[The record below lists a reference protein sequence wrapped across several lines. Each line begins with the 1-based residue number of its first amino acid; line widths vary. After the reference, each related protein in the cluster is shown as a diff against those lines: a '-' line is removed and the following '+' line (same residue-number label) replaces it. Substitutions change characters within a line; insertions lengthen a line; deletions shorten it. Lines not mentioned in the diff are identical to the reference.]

1 MKKMKK
7 SKSLFAAILA
17 VLSIGLVSC
26 GNENNPSQPS
36 NNPTTPSNNSQTP
49 SVKNS
54 YTFDVN
60 GELKEGMTVTL
71 IFKNNGS
78 AIVEQASVVYSVDDA
93 SKATVSGNKITF
105 TGNGTVKITA
115 TYKGETIEK
124 TVEVAEGEH
133 IYTIAEAKAASS
145 DLNNLIK
152 MRGKVTASLGKSAY
166 ISDTT
171 GGAYIYNWSF
181 NSADTAITNKS
192 FTVGQT
198 VDITA
203 FIVHSNS
210 KDKNGNQN
218 ERGLQISNWNSEKR
232 ERVSGTSAIVS
243 TTEVEA
249 MKPIELDEA
258 GYKALTYDKVGNLYT
273 FEAEYVS
280 GNPKEKGVNVKFK
293 LGNTD
298 IVLRTDKY
306 DPASPSDTL
315 VTGKK
320 YKITAPL
327 SWFNGAQFAYASSGV
342 SIVEADAKPLEVSY
356 TGNAYVGQK
365 VTLETTAS
373 GVKVTEG
380 VTYTIEEGIDLASL
394 ENGVLTITGEGT
406 IKVKATYVKDGKT
419 LTAEVTINAT
429 ALALSKLSELKSM
442 TSGKVKSRG
451 YVMGYTGTPRI
462 DYGLYDKVFIAD
474 GEDYFILY
482 KVKPEQLTGINVGDL
497 IEFTGDI
504 SHFPNG
510 SVTTYETRNNVIT
523 KLTEADP
530 SIVKPTA
537 TELTSSSATFTFGQD
552 NISKAYKINQGVV
565 ISNTEDSS
573 GNMTVK
579 FTLGSNEYDLFMD
592 SRDYEITKDPFTKLT
607 VGTVF
612 NANVFAAASNFFC
625 PSNIEIISQQE
636 VLTMDK
642 EKAEINI
649 HGNDKTLQ
657 LNATYTGGSN
667 TDPIVWSSSAESVA
681 TVDQNGLVTGVA
693 VGETIITA
701 KKSETLSV
709 QAKITVVDENITKVK
724 VSFNS
729 DIADLL
735 TIDDSA
741 KTATLT
747 TQGITFLIKQ
757 EGSPTPL
764 SQMKDYLSSSNSL
777 RFYQGYSMEI
787 SVASGTIKA
796 IKPDS
801 YAKKAF
807 TAKNI
812 SSTDFTV
819 TDIDTVSMKNTT
831 SSKISMKA
839 VKQVQIFSLE
849 FTLGE

>member
-133 IYTIAEAKAASS
+133 IYTIAEAKAATS
-145 DLNNLIK
+145 DMNNLIK

-166 ISDTT
+166 ISDST

-181 NSADTAITNKS
+181 NNADTAITNKS

-203 FIVHSNS
+203 FIVHST
-210 KDKNGNQN
+210 NGG
-218 ERGLQISNWNSEKR
+218 ERGLQISNWNSEKK

-258 GYKALTYDKVGNLYT
+258 GFKALTSDKVGNLYT

-280 GNPKEKGVNVKFK
+280 GKPSKGTGVNVKFK

-298 IVLRTDKY
+298 IVLRTDSY
-306 DPASPSDTL
+306 DPAVPSDTL

-342 SIVEADAKPLEVSY
+342 SIVEADSKPLEVSY

-380 VTYTIEEGIDLASL
+380 VTYTIEEGSNLASL
-394 ENGVLTITGEGT
+394 ENSVLTITGEGT

-419 LTAEVTINAT
+419 LTAEITINAT

-451 YVMGYTGTPRI
+451 YVMGYTGTPRS
-462 DYGLYDKVFIAD
+462 DTELYDKVFIAD

-504 SHFPNG
+504 QHYKQG
-510 SVTTYETRNNVIT
+510 DVTTYETKNNVIT
-523 KLTEADP
+523 KLTEADS

-537 TELTSSSATFTFGQD
+537 TELTSSSAAFAFGQA

-565 ISNTEDSS
+565 VSNTEDSS

-579 FTLGSNEYDLFMD
+579 FTLGSNEYKLFMD
-592 SRDYEITKDPFTKLT
+592 SRDYDITKDPFTKLT
-607 VGTVF
+607 VGAVF
-612 NANVFAAASNFFC
+612 NANVFAAATNFFC
-625 PSNIEIISQQE
+625 PSNIEITSQQE
-636 VLTMDK
+636 VFTMDK

-657 LNATYTGGSN
+657 LNATYHGSN

-701 KKSETLSV
+701 KKSETLKA
-709 QAKITVVDENITKVK
+709 QAKITVVDENITTVT

-729 DIADLL
+729 DIDNLFIA
-735 TIDDSA
+735 DDSA

-747 TQGITFLIKQ
+747 TQGITFLFKQ
-757 EGSPTPL
+757 GSSNIAP
-764 SQMKDYLSSSNSL
+764 SQMKRYLSSNSL

-796 IKPDS
+796 ISPDS
-801 YAKKAF
+801 NPSKPF
-807 TAKNI
+807 TKGSI
-812 SSTDFTV
+812 SSDDFTV
-819 TDIDTVSMKNTT
+819 TDIDTVSMINTT

-839 VKQVQIFSLE
+839 EKQVKINSLE
-849 FTLGE
+849 FTLGN

>member
-1 MKKMKK
+1 MKK

-26 GNENNPSQPS
+26 GNESSQPS

-78 AIVEQASVVYSVDDA
+78 AITDQKGVVYSVDDA

-105 TGNGTVKITA
+105 TGNGSIKITA

-145 DLNNLIK
+145 DANHLIK

-166 ISDTT
+166 ISDST

-181 NSADTAITNKS
+181 NNADTAITNKS

-203 FIVHSNS
+203 FIVHST
-210 KDKNGNQN
+210 NGG
-218 ERGLQISNWNSEKR
+218 ERGLQISNWNSEKK
-232 ERVSGTSAIVS
+232 ERVNGTSAIVS

-280 GNPKEKGVNVKFK
+280 GNPKVKGENVKFK
-293 LGNTD
+293 LGNTE

-315 VTGKK
+315 VAGKK

-342 SIVEADAKPLEVSY
+342 SIVEADSKPLEVSY
-356 TGNAYVGQK
+356 TGNAYIGEK
-365 VTLETTAS
+365 VTLVTTAS

-380 VTYTIEEGIDLASL
+380 VTYTIEEGSNLASL
-394 ENGVLTITGEGT
+394 ENGVLTITGEGA

-429 ALALSKLSELKSM
+429 ALTLSKLSELKSM
-442 TSGKVKSRG
+442 TTGKVKSRG
-451 YVMGYTGTPRI
+451 YVMGYTGTPRS
-462 DYGLYDKVFIAD
+462 DSGLYDKVFIAD

-482 KVKPEQLTGINVGDL
+482 KVQPEQLTGINVGDL

-504 SHFPNG
+504 QHYKQAD
-510 SVTTYETRNNVIT
+510 VTTYETKNNVIT
-523 KLTEADP
+523 KLTEADS

-537 TELTSSSATFTFGQD
+537 TELTSSSAAFAFGQA

-565 ISNTEDSS
+565 TSNTKDSS

-579 FTLGSNEYDLFMD
+579 FTLGSNEYELFMD
-592 SRDYEITKDPFTKLT
+592 SRDYDITKDPFTELT
-607 VGTVF
+607 AGAVF
-612 NANVFAAASNFFC
+612 NADVFAAATNFFC
-625 PSNIEIISQQE
+625 PSNIEITGEQE
-636 VLTMDK
+636 VLTLDK
-642 EKAEINI
+642 KEGEINI

-657 LNATYTGGSN
+657 LNATYTGTN
-667 TDPIVWSSSAESVA
+667 ADPIVWSSSAESVA

-693 VGETIITA
+693 VGETTITA

-729 DIADLL
+729 GIADLL
-735 TIDDSA
+735 TIDDST
-741 KTATLT
+741 KTATFT

-757 EGSPTPL
+757 EGSNTPL
-764 SQMKDYLSSSNSL
+764 SQMKNYLSRNSL
-777 RFYQGYSMEI
+777 HFYKDYSMEI

-796 IKPDS
+796 IRPDS

-807 TAKNI
+807 TAENI
-812 SSTDFTV
+812 SSKDFTV
-819 TDIDTVSMKNTT
+819 TDTDTVSMKNTT
-831 SSKISMKA
+831 SSKISMTA
-839 VKQVQIFSLE
+839 VNQVQIYSLE
-849 FTLGE
+849 FTLGD

>member
-105 TGNGTVKITA
+105 TGNGSIKITA

-133 IYTIAEAKAASS
+133 IYTIAEAKAATSNA
-145 DLNNLIK
+145 NNLIK
-152 MRGKVTASLGKSAY
+152 MRGKVTASLGTSAY
-166 ISDTT
+166 ISDST

-181 NSADTAITNKS
+181 NNADTAITNKS

-203 FIVHSNS
+203 FIVHSNK
-210 KDKNGNQN
+210 KDKNGNQI
-218 ERGLQISNWNSEKR
+218 ERGLQISNYNSGS
-232 ERVSGTSAIVS
+232 RVSGTSAIVS

-280 GNPKEKGVNVKFK
+280 GKPSKGTGVDVKFK
-293 LGNTD
+293 LGNSD
-298 IVLRTDKY
+298 IVLRTDKF
-306 DPASPSDTL
+306 DPAAPSDTL

-380 VTYTIEEGIDLASL
+380 VTYTIEEGSDLASL

-462 DYGLYDKVFIAD
+462 DSGLYDKVFIAD

-482 KVKPEQLTGINVGDL
+482 KVQPEQLTGINVGDL

-504 SHFPNG
+504 QHYKQAD
-510 SVTTYETRNNVIT
+510 VTTYETAHNVIT
-523 KLTEADP
+523 KLTEADS

-537 TELTSSSATFTFGQD
+537 TELTSSSAAFTFGQA
-552 NISKAYKINQGVV
+552 NISKAFKINQGVV
-565 ISNTEDSS
+565 VSNTEDSS

-592 SRDYEITKDPFTKLT
+592 SRDYDITKDPFTNLK
-607 VGTVF
+607 VGAVF
-612 NANVFAAASNFFC
+612 NADVFAAATNFFC
-625 PSNIEIISQQE
+625 PSNIEITSQQE
-636 VLTMDK
+636 VLTLDK
-642 EKAEINI
+642 KEGTINI
-649 HGNDKTLQ
+649 HGNNKTLQ
-657 LNATYTGGSN
+657 LNATYGGTN
-667 TDPIVWSSSAESVA
+667 TAPIVWSSSVESVA
-681 TVDQNGLVTGVA
+681 TVNQNGLVTGVA

-701 KKSETLSV
+701 KKSETLYA
-709 QAKITVVDENITKVK
+709 QAKITVVDKNVTTVTIKPTDFGLTDVQKTSVDKTIKGLNFKISGSNTSGICTFKADCFGIYKGNKIEISSTLGLINKVIFTCKANGTAKYGPGNFTGANYTAGTENTGIWELAAGASSLSLTASKAQVRIT
-724 VSFNS
+724 
-729 DIADLL
+729 
-735 TIDDSA
+735 
-741 KTATLT
+741 
-747 TQGITFLIKQ
+747 Q
-757 EGSPTPL
+757 
-764 SQMKDYLSSSNSL
+764 
-777 RFYQGYSMEI
+777 MEI
-787 SVASGTIKA
+787 SYIS
-796 IKPDS
+796 
-801 YAKKAF
+801 
-807 TAKNI
+807 TA
-812 SSTDFTV
+812 
-819 TDIDTVSMKNTT
+819 
-831 SSKISMKA
+831 
-839 VKQVQIFSLE
+839 E
-849 FTLGE
+849 

>member
-105 TGNGTVKITA
+105 TGNGSVKITA

-133 IYTIAEAKAASS
+133 IYTIAEAKAATSNA
-145 DLNNLIK
+145 NNLIK
-152 MRGKVTASLGKSAY
+152 MRGKVTASLGTSAY
-166 ISDTT
+166 ISDST

-181 NSADTAITNKS
+181 NNADTAITNKS

-203 FIVHSNS
+203 FIVHSTN
-210 KDKNGNQN
+210 KG
-218 ERGLQISNWNSEKR
+218 ERGLQISNFNSGS
-232 ERVSGTSAIVS
+232 RVSGTSAIVS

-315 VTGKK
+315 VAGKK

-356 TGNAYVGQK
+356 TGNAYVGK
-365 VTLETTAS
+365 EVTLVTTAN

-380 VTYTIEEGIDLASL
+380 VTYTIEEGSNLASL
-394 ENGVLTITGEGT
+394 ANDVLTITGEGT

-451 YVMGYTGTPRI
+451 YVMGHTGTPRS
-462 DYGLYDKVFIAD
+462 DYGLYDKVFVAD

-482 KVKPEQLTGINVGDL
+482 KVQPEQLTGIKVGDL

-504 SHFPNG
+504 SHYANG
-510 SVTTYETRNNVIT
+510 SVTTYETKNNVIT
-523 KLTEADP
+523 KLTEADS

-537 TELTSSSATFTFGQD
+537 TELTSTSAAFAFGRTT
-552 NISKAYKINQGVV
+552 ISKAYKINQGVV
-565 ISNTEDSS
+565 VSNTEDSS

-592 SRDYEITKDPFTKLT
+592 SRDYDITKDPFTKLT
-607 VGTVF
+607 AGAVF
-612 NANVFAAASNFFC
+612 NANVFAAATNFFC
-625 PSNIEIISQQE
+625 PSNIEITSQQE
-636 VLTMDK
+636 VFTMDK

-657 LNATYTGGSN
+657 LNATYAGGSN

-693 VGETIITA
+693 VGEAIITA
-701 KKSETLSV
+701 KKSETLKV
-709 QAKITVVDENITKVK
+709 QAKITVVDVNITKVT
-724 VSFNS
+724 VAFNS
-729 DIADLL
+729 EIADLL

-757 EGSPTPL
+757 EGSNTPL
-764 SQMKDYLSSSNSL
+764 SQMKDYLSRNSL
-777 RFYQGYSMEI
+777 RFYKGYSMEI

-807 TAKNI
+807 TADNI
-812 SSTDFTV
+812 SSDDFTV

-839 VKQVQIFSLE
+839 KNQVQIFSLE

>member
-26 GNENNPSQPS
+26 GNESSQPS
-36 NNPTTPSNNSQTP
+36 SNPTTPSNNSQTP

-105 TGNGTVKITA
+105 TGNGSIKITA

-124 TVEVAEGEH
+124 TVEIAEGEH

-145 DLNNLIK
+145 DASHLIK
-152 MRGKVTASLGKSAY
+152 MRGKVTASLGTSAY

-171 GGAYIYNWSF
+171 GGAYIYNWSY
-181 NSADTAITNKS
+181 NNADTAITNKA
-192 FTVGQT
+192 FTLGQT

-203 FIVHSNS
+203 FIVHSNK
-210 KDKNGNQN
+210 KDKNGNQI
-218 ERGLQISNWNSEKR
+218 ERGLQISNYNSGS
-232 ERVSGTSAIVS
+232 RVSGTSAIVS

-280 GNPKEKGVNVKFK
+280 GKPSKGTGVDVKFK
-293 LGNTD
+293 LGKTD
-298 IVLRTDKY
+298 IVLRTDKF
-306 DPASPSDTL
+306 DPAAPSDTL
-315 VTGKK
+315 VAGKK

-356 TGNAYVGQK
+356 TGNAYVGK
-365 VTLETTAS
+365 EVTLVTTAS

-380 VTYTIEEGIDLASL
+380 VTYTIEEGSNLASL

-442 TSGKVKSRG
+442 TTGKVKSRG

-462 DYGLYDKVFIAD
+462 DSGLYDKVFVAD

-504 SHFPNG
+504 QHYKQG
-510 SVTTYETRNNVIT
+510 DVTTYETKNNVIT
-523 KLTEADP
+523 KLTEADS

-537 TELTSSSATFTFGQD
+537 TELTSSSAAFTFGQA

-565 ISNTEDSS
+565 VSNTEDTS

-579 FTLGSNEYDLFMD
+579 FTLGSNEYELFMD
-592 SRDYEITKDPFTKLT
+592 SRDYDITKDPFTKLT
-607 VGTVF
+607 VGAVF
-612 NANVFAAASNFFC
+612 NADVFAAASNFFC
-625 PSNIEIISQQE
+625 PSNIEITSQQE
-636 VLTMDK
+636 VLTLDK
-642 EKAEINI
+642 EEGTINI

-657 LNATYTGGSN
+657 LNATYGGTN
-667 TDPIVWSSSAESVA
+667 TAPIVWSSSAESVA
-681 TVDQNGLVTGVA
+681 TVNQNGLVTGVA

-701 KKSETLSV
+701 KKSETLYV
-709 QAKITVVDENITKVK
+709 QAKITVVDENITKVTISASDLTETVAGAVNQEVKGIKFEISNGNVNVANIRVYQGQTLKLTSNIGLMTK
-724 VSFNS
+724 VVFTCTASG
-729 DIADLL
+729 D
-735 TIDDSA
+735 A
-741 KTATLT
+741 KYGPGCFTGTNYTAGEGETGTWELAAGASSLTLT
-747 TQGITFLIKQ
+747 ASKKQVRITQ
-757 EGSPTPL
+757 
-764 SQMKDYLSSSNSL
+764 
-777 RFYQGYSMEI
+777 MEI
-787 SVASGTIKA
+787 SYIPSA
-796 IKPDS
+796 
-801 YAKKAF
+801 
-807 TAKNI
+807 
-812 SSTDFTV
+812 
-819 TDIDTVSMKNTT
+819 
-831 SSKISMKA
+831 
-839 VKQVQIFSLE
+839 E
-849 FTLGE
+849 

>member
-49 SVKNS
+49 YVKNS

-133 IYTIAEAKAASS
+133 IYTIAEAKAAKS
-145 DLNNLIK
+145 DANNLIK
-152 MRGKVTASLGKSAY
+152 MRGKVTASLGTSAY
-166 ISDTT
+166 ISDST

-181 NSADTAITNKS
+181 NNADTAITNKS

-218 ERGLQISNWNSEKR
+218 ERGLQISNYNSGS
-232 ERVSGTSAIVS
+232 RVSGTSAIVS

-280 GNPKEKGVNVKFK
+280 GKPSKGTGVNVKFK

-298 IVLRTDKY
+298 IVLRTDKF
-306 DPASPSDTL
+306 DPAAPSDTL
-315 VTGKK
+315 VAGKK

-342 SIVEADAKPLEVSY
+342 SIVDADAKPLEVSY
-356 TGNAYVGQK
+356 TGDAYVGK
-365 VTLETTAS
+365 EVTLVTTAN

-380 VTYTIEEGIDLASL
+380 VTYTIEEGSDLASL
-394 ENGVLTITGEGT
+394 ENDVLTITGEGT

-451 YVMGYTGTPRI
+451 YVMGHTGTPRS
-462 DYGLYDKVFIAD
+462 DYGLYDKVFVAD

-482 KVKPEQLTGINVGDL
+482 KVQPEQLTGIKVGDL

-504 SHFPNG
+504 SHYANG
-510 SVTTYETRNNVIT
+510 SVTTYETKNNVIT
-523 KLTEADP
+523 KLTEADS

-537 TELTSSSATFTFGQD
+537 TELTSTSAAFAFGQA
-552 NISKAYKINQGVV
+552 NISKAFKINQGVV
-565 ISNTEDSS
+565 VSNTEDSS

-579 FTLGSNEYDLFMD
+579 FTLGSNEYELFMD
-592 SRDYEITKDPFTKLT
+592 SRDYDITKDPFTKLT
-607 VGTVF
+607 AGAVF
-612 NANVFAAASNFFC
+612 NADVFAAASNFFC
-625 PSNIEIISQQE
+625 PSNIEITSQQE
-636 VLTMDK
+636 VLTLDK
-642 EKAEINI
+642 EEGTINI

-657 LNATYTGGSN
+657 LNATYGGSN
-667 TDPIVWSSSAESVA
+667 TAAIVWSSSVESVA

-709 QAKITVVDENITKVK
+709 QAKITVVDENITTVTISASDLTEMEKAGAVNQEVKGIKFEISNGIVNVANIRVYQGQTLKLTSNIGLMTKV
-724 VSFNS
+724 VFTCTASG
-729 DIADLL
+729 D
-735 TIDDSA
+735 A
-741 KTATLT
+741 KYGPGCFTGTNYTAGEGETGTWELAAGASSLTLT
-747 TQGITFLIKQ
+747 ASKKQVRITQ
-757 EGSPTPL
+757 
-764 SQMKDYLSSSNSL
+764 
-777 RFYQGYSMEI
+777 MEI
-787 SVASGTIKA
+787 SYIPSA
-796 IKPDS
+796 
-801 YAKKAF
+801 
-807 TAKNI
+807 
-812 SSTDFTV
+812 
-819 TDIDTVSMKNTT
+819 
-831 SSKISMKA
+831 
-839 VKQVQIFSLE
+839 E
-849 FTLGE
+849 

>member
-26 GNENNPSQPS
+26 GNESSQPS
-36 NNPTTPSNNSQTP
+36 SNPTTPSNNSQTP

-105 TGNGTVKITA
+105 TGNGSIKITA

-133 IYTIAEAKAASS
+133 IYTIAEAKAATS
-145 DLNNLIK
+145 DANNLIK
-152 MRGKVTASLGKSAY
+152 MRGKVTASLGTSAY
-166 ISDTT
+166 ISDST
-171 GGAYIYNWSF
+171 GGAYIYNWSY
-181 NSADTAITNKS
+181 NNADTAITNKA

-203 FIVHSNS
+203 FIVHST
-210 KDKNGNQN
+210 NGG
-218 ERGLQISNWNSEKR
+218 ERGLQISNYNSGS
-232 ERVSGTSAIVS
+232 RVSGTSAIVS

-315 VTGKK
+315 VAGKK

-342 SIVEADAKPLEVSY
+342 SIVEADSEPLEVSY
-356 TGNAYVGQK
+356 TGNAYVGDK
-365 VTLETTAS
+365 VTLVTTAS

-380 VTYTIEEGIDLASL
+380 VTYTIEEGSNLASL

-429 ALALSKLSELKSM
+429 ALTLSKLSELKSM
-442 TSGKVKSRG
+442 TTGKVKSRG
-451 YVMGYTGTPRI
+451 YVMGYTGTPRS
-462 DYGLYDKVFIAD
+462 DSGLYDKVFIAD

-482 KVKPEQLTGINVGDL
+482 KVQPEQLTGINVGDL

-504 SHFPNG
+504 SHYLNE
-510 SVTTYETRNNVIT
+510 SVTTYETKNNVIT
-523 KLTEADP
+523 KLTEADS

-537 TELTSSSATFTFGQD
+537 TELTSSSAAFAFGQA
-552 NISKAYKINQGVV
+552 NISKAYKINKGVV
-565 ISNTEDSS
+565 VSNTEDSK

-592 SRDYEITKDPFTKLT
+592 SRDYDITKDPFTKLKA
-607 VGTVF
+607 GAVF
-612 NANVFAAASNFFC
+612 NADVFAAASNFFC
-625 PSNIEIISQQE
+625 PSNIQITGEQE
-636 VLTMDK
+636 VLTLDK
-642 EKAEINI
+642 KEGTINI
-649 HGNDKTLQ
+649 HDNNKTLQ
-657 LNATYTGGSN
+657 LNATYTGTNASA
-667 TDPIVWSSSAESVA
+667 IVWSSSVESVA

-729 DIADLL
+729 GIANLL
-735 TIDDSA
+735 TIDDST
-741 KTATLT
+741 KTATFT

-757 EGSPTPL
+757 GGSNTPL
-764 SQMKDYLSSSNSL
+764 SQMKNYLSKNSL
-777 RFYQGYSMEI
+777 RFYKDYSMEI

-796 IKPDS
+796 IRPDS

-807 TAKNI
+807 TAENI
-812 SSTDFTV
+812 SSKDFTV
-819 TDIDTVSMKNTT
+819 TDTDTVSMKNTT
-831 SSKISMKA
+831 SSKISMTA
-839 VKQVQIFSLE
+839 VNQVQIYSLE
-849 FTLGE
+849 FTLGD

>member
-26 GNENNPSQPS
+26 GNENNPSQQPS

-105 TGNGTVKITA
+105 TGNGSVKITA

-145 DLNNLIK
+145 DMNNLIK

-166 ISDTT
+166 ISDST

-181 NSADTAITNKS
+181 NNADTAITNKS

-203 FIVHSNS
+203 FIVHST
-210 KDKNGNQN
+210 NGG
-218 ERGLQISNWNSEKR
+218 ERGLQISNWNSEKK

-280 GNPKEKGVNVKFK
+280 GNPKDKGVNVKFK

-298 IVLRTDKY
+298 IVLRTDKF
-306 DPASPSDTL
+306 DPTSPSDTL
-315 VTGKK
+315 VAGKK

-356 TGNAYVGQK
+356 TGNAYVGKK

-380 VTYTIEEGIDLASL
+380 VTYTIEEGSDLASL
-394 ENGVLTITGEGT
+394 ENDVLTITGEGT
-406 IKVKATYVKDGKT
+406 IKVKATYVKNGKT

-451 YVMGYTGTPRI
+451 YVMGHTGTPRS
-462 DYGLYDKVFIAD
+462 DYGLYDKVFVAD

-482 KVKPEQLTGINVGDL
+482 KVQPEQLTGIKVGDL

-504 SHFPNG
+504 SHYANG
-510 SVTTYETRNNVIT
+510 SVTTYETKNNVIT
-523 KLTEADP
+523 KLTEADS

-537 TELTSSSATFTFGQD
+537 TELTSSSAAFTFGQA

-565 ISNTEDSS
+565 VSNTEDSS

-579 FTLGSNEYDLFMD
+579 FALGSNEYELFMD
-592 SRDYEITKDPFTKLT
+592 SRDYDITKDPFTKLT
-607 VGTVF
+607 AGAVF

-625 PSNIEIISQQE
+625 PSNIEITSQQE
-636 VLTMDK
+636 VLTLDK
-642 EKAEINI
+642 KEGEINI

-657 LNATYTGGSN
+657 LNATYTGSN

-693 VGETIITA
+693 VGETTITA
-701 KKSETLSV
+701 KKSETLKV
-709 QAKITVVDENITKVK
+709 QAKITVVDENITKVT
-724 VSFNS
+724 VSFSS

-757 EGSPTPL
+757 EGSNIPL
-764 SQMKDYLSSSNSL
+764 SQMKDYLSRNSL
-777 RFYQGYSMEI
+777 RFYKGYSMEI

-807 TAKNI
+807 TADNI
-812 SSTDFTV
+812 SSNDFTV

-831 SSKISMKA
+831 SSKISMTA
-839 VKQVQIFSLE
+839 VNQVQIYSLE
-849 FTLGE
+849 FTLGN

>member
-26 GNENNPSQPS
+26 GNESSQPS
-36 NNPTTPSNNSQTP
+36 SNPTTPSNNSQTP

-105 TGNGTVKITA
+105 TGNGSIKITA

-145 DLNNLIK
+145 DASHLIK
-152 MRGKVTASLGKSAY
+152 MRGKVTASLGTSAY

-171 GGAYIYNWSF
+171 GGAYIYNWSY
-181 NSADTAITNKS
+181 NNADTAITNKA

-203 FIVHSNS
+203 FIVHST
-210 KDKNGNQN
+210 NGG
-218 ERGLQISNWNSEKR
+218 ERGLQISNYNSGS
-232 ERVSGTSAIVS
+232 RVSGTSAIVS

-315 VTGKK
+315 VAGKK

-342 SIVEADAKPLEVSY
+342 SIVEADSEPLEVSY
-356 TGNAYVGQK
+356 TGNAYVGDK
-365 VTLETTAS
+365 VTLVTTAS

-380 VTYTIEEGIDLASL
+380 VTYTIEEGSNLASL
-394 ENGVLTITGEGT
+394 ENGVLTITGEGA

-429 ALALSKLSELKSM
+429 ALTLSKLSELKSM
-442 TSGKVKSRG
+442 TTGKVKSRG
-451 YVMGYTGTPRI
+451 YVMGYTGTPRS
-462 DYGLYDKVFIAD
+462 DSGLYDKVFIAD

-482 KVKPEQLTGINVGDL
+482 KVQPEQLTGINVGDL

-504 SHFPNG
+504 QHYKQAD
-510 SVTTYETRNNVIT
+510 VTTYETKNNVIT
-523 KLTEADP
+523 KLTEADS

-537 TELTSSSATFTFGQD
+537 TELTSSSAAFAFGQA

-565 ISNTEDSS
+565 TSNTKDSK

-579 FTLGSNEYDLFMD
+579 FTLGSNEYELFMD
-592 SRDYEITKDPFTKLT
+592 SRDYDITKDPFTKLT
-607 VGTVF
+607 VGAVF
-612 NANVFAAASNFFC
+612 NADVFAAASNFFC
-625 PSNIEIISQQE
+625 PSNIEITGEQE
-636 VLTMDK
+636 VLTLDK
-642 EKAEINI
+642 KEGEINI

-657 LNATYTGGSN
+657 LNATYTGTN
-667 TDPIVWSSSAESVA
+667 ADPIVWSSSAESVA

-693 VGETIITA
+693 VGETTITA

-729 DIADLL
+729 GIANLL
-735 TIDDSA
+735 TIDDST
-741 KTATLT
+741 KTATFT

-757 EGSPTPL
+757 GGSNTPL
-764 SQMKDYLSSSNSL
+764 SQMKNYLSRNSL
-777 RFYQGYSMEI
+777 RFYKDYSMEI

-807 TAKNI
+807 TAENI
-812 SSTDFTV
+812 SSKDFTV
-819 TDIDTVSMKNTT
+819 TDTDTVSMKNTT
-831 SSKISMKA
+831 SSKISMTA
-839 VKQVQIFSLE
+839 VNQVQIYSLE
-849 FTLGE
+849 FTLGD

>member
-26 GNENNPSQPS
+26 GNESSQPS
-36 NNPTTPSNNSQTP
+36 SNPTTPSNNSQTP

-105 TGNGTVKITA
+105 TGNGSIKITA

-145 DLNNLIK
+145 DASHLIK
-152 MRGKVTASLGKSAY
+152 MRGKVTASLGTSAY

-171 GGAYIYNWSF
+171 GGAYIYNWSY
-181 NSADTAITNKS
+181 NNADTAITNKA

-203 FIVHSNS
+203 FIVHST
-210 KDKNGNQN
+210 NGG
-218 ERGLQISNWNSEKR
+218 ERGLQISNYNSGS
-232 ERVSGTSAIVS
+232 RVSGTSAIVS

-315 VTGKK
+315 VAGKK

-342 SIVEADAKPLEVSY
+342 SIVEADSEPLEVSY
-356 TGNAYVGQK
+356 TGNAYVGDK
-365 VTLETTAS
+365 VTLVTTAS

-380 VTYTIEEGIDLASL
+380 VTYTIEEGSNLASL
-394 ENGVLTITGEGT
+394 ENGVLTITGEGA

-429 ALALSKLSELKSM
+429 ALTLSKLSELKSM
-442 TSGKVKSRG
+442 TTGKVKSRG
-451 YVMGYTGTPRI
+451 YVMGYTGTPRS
-462 DYGLYDKVFIAD
+462 DSGLYDKVFIAD

-482 KVKPEQLTGINVGDL
+482 KVQPEQLTGINVGDL

-504 SHFPNG
+504 QHYKQAD
-510 SVTTYETRNNVIT
+510 VTTYETKNNVIT
-523 KLTEADP
+523 KLTEADS
-530 SIVKPTA
+530 SIAKPTA
-537 TELTSSSATFTFGQD
+537 TELTSSSAAFAFGQA

-565 ISNTEDSS
+565 TSNTKDSK

-579 FTLGSNEYDLFMD
+579 FTLGSNEYELFMD
-592 SRDYEITKDPFTKLT
+592 SRDYDITKDPFTKLT
-607 VGTVF
+607 VGAVF
-612 NANVFAAASNFFC
+612 NADVFAAASNFFC
-625 PSNIEIISQQE
+625 PSNIEITGEQE
-636 VLTMDK
+636 VLTLDK
-642 EKAEINI
+642 KEGEINI

-657 LNATYTGGSN
+657 LNATYTGTNAGAI
-667 TDPIVWSSSAESVA
+667 TWSSSVESVA

-701 KKSETLSV
+701 KKSETLYA

-729 DIADLL
+729 GIANLL
-735 TIDDSA
+735 TIDDST
-741 KTATLT
+741 KTATFT

-757 EGSPTPL
+757 GGSNTPL
-764 SQMKDYLSSSNSL
+764 SQMKNYLSRNSL
-777 RFYQGYSMEI
+777 RFYKDYSMEI

-807 TAKNI
+807 TAENI
-812 SSTDFTV
+812 SSKDFTV
-819 TDIDTVSMKNTT
+819 TDTDTVSMKNTT
-831 SSKISMKA
+831 SSKISMTA
-839 VKQVQIFSLE
+839 VNQVQIYSLE

>member
-105 TGNGTVKITA
+105 TGNGSIKITA

-133 IYTIAEAKAASS
+133 IYTIAEAKAATSNA
-145 DLNNLIK
+145 NNLIK
-152 MRGKVTASLGKSAY
+152 MRGKVTASLGTSAY
-166 ISDTT
+166 ISDST

-181 NSADTAITNKS
+181 NNADTAITNKS

-203 FIVHSNS
+203 FIVHSNK
-210 KDKNGNQN
+210 KDKNGNQI
-218 ERGLQISNWNSEKR
+218 ERGLQISNYNSGS
-232 ERVSGTSAIVS
+232 RVNGTSAIVS

-249 MKPIELDEA
+249 MEPIELDEA
-258 GYKALTYDKVGNLYT
+258 GFKALTYDKVGNLYT

-280 GNPKEKGVNVKFK
+280 GKPSKGTGVDVKFK

-298 IVLRTDKY
+298 ITLRTDKF
-306 DPASPSDTL
+306 DPAAPSDTL

-380 VTYTIEEGIDLASL
+380 VTYTIEEGSDLASL

-462 DYGLYDKVFIAD
+462 DSGLYDKVFIAD

-504 SHFPNG
+504 QHDKQG
-510 SVTTYETRNNVIT
+510 DVTTYETRNNVIT

-530 SIVKPTA
+530 SIIKPTA
-537 TELTSSSATFTFGQD
+537 TELTSSSATFTFGQA

-565 ISNTEDSS
+565 VSNTEDSS

-579 FTLGSNEYDLFMD
+579 FTLGSNEYELFMD
-592 SRDYEITKDPFTKLT
+592 SRDYDITKDPFTKLT
-607 VGTVF
+607 AGAVF
-612 NANVFAAASNFFC
+612 NADVFAAASNFFC
-625 PSNIEIISQQE
+625 PSNIEITSQQE
-636 VLTMDK
+636 VLTLDK
-642 EKAEINI
+642 EEGTINI
-649 HGNDKTLQ
+649 HGNNKTLQ
-657 LNATYTGGSN
+657 LNATYGGTN
-667 TDPIVWSSSAESVA
+667 TAPIVWSSSVESVA
-681 TVDQNGLVTGVA
+681 TVNQNGLVTGVA

-709 QAKITVVDENITKVK
+709 QAKITVVDVNITKVTISASDLTEMEKAGAVNQEVKGIKFEISNGIVNVANIRVYQGQTLKLTSNIGLMTK
-724 VSFNS
+724 VVFTCTASG
-729 DIADLL
+729 D
-735 TIDDSA
+735 A
-741 KTATLT
+741 KYGPGCFTGTNYTAGEEQTGTWELAAGASSLTLT
-747 TQGITFLIKQ
+747 ASKKQVRITQ
-757 EGSPTPL
+757 
-764 SQMKDYLSSSNSL
+764 
-777 RFYQGYSMEI
+777 MEI
-787 SVASGTIKA
+787 SYIPSA
-796 IKPDS
+796 
-801 YAKKAF
+801 
-807 TAKNI
+807 
-812 SSTDFTV
+812 
-819 TDIDTVSMKNTT
+819 
-831 SSKISMKA
+831 
-839 VKQVQIFSLE
+839 E
-849 FTLGE
+849 

>member
-49 SVKNS
+49 SIKNS

-133 IYTIAEAKAASS
+133 IYTIAEAKAATS
-145 DLNNLIK
+145 DANNLIK
-152 MRGKVTASLGKSAY
+152 MRGKVTASLGTSAY
-166 ISDTT
+166 ISDST

-203 FIVHSNS
+203 FIVHST
-210 KDKNGNQN
+210 NGG
-218 ERGLQISNWNSEKR
+218 ERGLQISNYNREKK
-232 ERVSGTSAIVS
+232 ERVNGTSAIVS

-258 GYKALTYDKVGNLYT
+258 GFKALTSDKVGNLYT

-280 GNPKEKGVNVKFK
+280 GKPSKGTGVNVKFK

-298 IVLRTDKY
+298 IVLRTDSY
-306 DPASPSDTL
+306 DPAVPSDTL

-356 TGNAYVGQK
+356 TGNAYVGK
-365 VTLETTAS
+365 EVTLVTTAS

-380 VTYTIEEGIDLASL
+380 VTYTIEEGSDLASL
-394 ENGVLTITGEGT
+394 ENDVLTITGEGT
-406 IKVKATYVKDGKT
+406 IKIKATYVKDGKT

-442 TSGKVKSRG
+442 TSGKVIKSRG
-451 YVMGYTGTPRI
+451 YVMGHTGTPRS
-462 DYGLYDKVFIAD
+462 DYGLYDKVFVAD
-474 GEDYFILY
+474 GEDYFILF
-482 KVKPEQLTGINVGDL
+482 KVQPEQLTGIKVGDL

-504 SHFPNG
+504 SHNANG
-510 SVTTYETRNNVIT
+510 SVTTYETKNNVIT
-523 KLTEADP
+523 KLTEADS

-537 TELTSSSATFTFGQD
+537 TELTSTSATFAFGQA

-565 ISNTEDSS
+565 VSNTEDSS

-592 SRDYEITKDPFTKLT
+592 SRDYDITKDPFTKLT
-607 VGTVF
+607 AGAVF
-612 NANVFAAASNFFC
+612 NADVFAAASNFFC
-625 PSNIEIISQQE
+625 PSNIEITSQQE
-636 VLTMDK
+636 VFTMDK
-642 EKAEINI
+642 EKGEINI

-701 KKSETLSV
+701 KKSETLKV
-709 QAKITVVDENITKVK
+709 YAKITVVDVNITKVT
-724 VSFNS
+724 VAFNS
-729 DIADLL
+729 EIANLL

-757 EGSPTPL
+757 EGSNTPL
-764 SQMKDYLSSSNSL
+764 SQMKDYLSKNSL
-777 RFYQGYSMEI
+777 RFYKGYSMEI

-807 TAKNI
+807 TADNI
-812 SSTDFTV
+812 SSDDFTV

-839 VKQVQIFSLE
+839 ENQVQIFSLE

>member
-105 TGNGTVKITA
+105 TGNGSIKITA

-133 IYTIAEAKAASS
+133 IYTIAEAKAATS
-145 DLNNLIK
+145 DMNNLIK

-166 ISDTT
+166 ISDST

-181 NSADTAITNKS
+181 NNADTAITNKS

-203 FIVHSNS
+203 FIVHSN
-210 KDKNGNQN
+210 NGG
-218 ERGLQISNWNSEKR
+218 ERGLQISNWNSEKK
-232 ERVSGTSAIVS
+232 ERVNGTSAIVS

-315 VTGKK
+315 VAGKK

-356 TGNAYVGQK
+356 TGNAYVGK
-365 VTLETTAS
+365 EVTLVTTAN

-380 VTYTIEEGIDLASL
+380 VTYTIEEGSDLASL
-394 ENGVLTITGEGT
+394 ENDVLTITGEGT

-451 YVMGYTGTPRI
+451 YVMGHTGTPRS
-462 DYGLYDKVFIAD
+462 DYGLYDKVFVAD

-482 KVKPEQLTGINVGDL
+482 KVQPKQLTGIKVGDL

-504 SHFPNG
+504 SHYANG
-510 SVTTYETRNNVIT
+510 SVTTYETKNNVIT
-523 KLTEADP
+523 KLTEADS

-537 TELTSSSATFTFGQD
+537 TELTSTSAAFAFGQA

-565 ISNTEDSS
+565 VSNTEDSS

-592 SRDYEITKDPFTKLT
+592 SRDYDITKDPFTKLT
-607 VGTVF
+607 VGAVF

-625 PSNIEIISQQE
+625 PSNIEITSQQE
-636 VLTMDK
+636 VLTLDK
-642 EKAEINI
+642 EEGTINI

-657 LNATYTGGSN
+657 LNATYGGTN
-667 TDPIVWSSSAESVA
+667 TAPIVWSSSVESVA
-681 TVDQNGLVTGVA
+681 TVNQNGLVTGVA

-701 KKSETLSV
+701 KKSETLKV
-709 QAKITVVDENITKVK
+709 QAKITVVDVNITKVT
-724 VSFNS
+724 VAFNS
-729 DIADLL
+729 EIANLL

-757 EGSPTPL
+757 EGSNTPL
-764 SQMKDYLSSSNSL
+764 SQMKDYLSRNSL
-777 RFYQGYSMEI
+777 RFYKGYSMEI

-807 TAKNI
+807 TADNI
-812 SSTDFTV
+812 SSDDFTV

-839 VKQVQIFSLE
+839 ENQVQIFSLE

>member
-26 GNENNPSQPS
+26 GNESSQPS

-105 TGNGTVKITA
+105 TGNGSVKITA

-133 IYTIAEAKAASS
+133 IYTIAEAKAATS
-145 DLNNLIK
+145 DANNLIK
-152 MRGKVTASLGKSAY
+152 MRGKVTASLGTSAY
-166 ISDTT
+166 ISDST

-181 NSADTAITNKS
+181 NNADTAITNKS

-203 FIVHSNS
+203 FIVHST
-210 KDKNGNQN
+210 NGG
-218 ERGLQISNWNSEKR
+218 ERGLQISNYNREKK
-232 ERVSGTSAIVS
+232 ERVNGTSAIVS

-249 MKPIELDEA
+249 MEPIELDEA
-258 GYKALTYDKVGNLYT
+258 GFKALTYDKVGNLYT

-280 GNPKEKGVNVKFK
+280 GKPSKGTGVNVKFK

-298 IVLRTDKY
+298 IVLRTDSY
-306 DPASPSDTL
+306 DPAVPSDTL

-342 SIVEADAKPLEVSY
+342 SIVDADSEPLEVSY
-356 TGNAYVGQK
+356 TGDAYVGEF
-365 VTLETTAS
+365 VNLVTTAS

-380 VTYTIEEGIDLASL
+380 VTYTIEEGSNLASL
-394 ENGVLTITGEGT
+394 ANGVLTITGEGT

-419 LTAEVTINAT
+419 LTAEVTIDAT
-429 ALALSKLSELKSM
+429 VLTLSKLSELKSM
-442 TSGKVKSRG
+442 TEGKKVKSRG
-451 YVMGYTGTPRI
+451 YVMGYTETPRSKS
-462 DYGLYDKVFIAD
+462 GLYDKVFIAD
-474 GEDYFILY
+474 GEDYYILY
-482 KVKPEQLTGINVGDL
+482 KVLPEQLTGINVGDL
-497 IEFTGDI
+497 IEFTGYIKIFKQSD
-504 SHFPNG
+504 
-510 SVTTYETRNNVIT
+510 VTTYETTSNVIT
-523 KLTEADP
+523 KLTEADS

-537 TELTSSSATFTFGQD
+537 TELTSSSAAFTFGQT
-552 NISKAYKINQGVV
+552 NISKAFKINQGVV
-565 ISNTEDSS
+565 ISNTKDSS
-573 GNMTVK
+573 GNMIVK
-579 FTLGSNEYDLFMD
+579 FTLGLNEYELFIN
-592 SRDYEITKDPFTKLT
+592 SSDYDITKDSFTKLKA
-607 VGTVF
+607 GAVF
-612 NANVFAAASNFFC
+612 NADVFADATNFFC
-625 PSNIEIISQQE
+625 PSNIQITGEQE
-636 VLTMDK
+636 VLTLDK
-642 EKAEINI
+642 EKGEINI

-657 LNATYTGGSN
+657 LNATYAGGSN

-693 VGETIITA
+693 VGETTITA

-709 QAKITVVDENITKVK
+709 QAKITVVDKNVTTVTIKTTDFDLTGVQKSSVDKTIKGLNFKISGSNNQGICNFNAKGYVGIYKGNKIEISSNLGLINKVI
-724 VSFNS
+724 FTCN
-729 DIADLL
+729 ANG
-735 TIDDSA
+735 TA
-741 KTATLT
+741 KGGPKNFTGTNYTAGEEETGIWELAAGASSLTLT
-747 TQGITFLIKQ
+747 ASIAQVQITQ
-757 EGSPTPL
+757 
-764 SQMKDYLSSSNSL
+764 
-777 RFYQGYSMEI
+777 MEI
-787 SVASGTIKA
+787 S
-796 IKPDS
+796 
-801 YAKKAF
+801 Y
-807 TAKNI
+807 I
-812 SSTDFTV
+812 SS
-819 TDIDTVSMKNTT
+819 
-831 SSKISMKA
+831 A
-839 VKQVQIFSLE
+839 E
-849 FTLGE
+849 

>member
-26 GNENNPSQPS
+26 GNESSQPS
-36 NNPTTPSNNSQTP
+36 SNPTTPSNNSQTP

-105 TGNGTVKITA
+105 TGSGSVKITA

-133 IYTIAEAKAASS
+133 IYTIAEAKAATS
-145 DLNNLIK
+145 DMNNLIK

-166 ISDTT
+166 ISDST

-203 FIVHSNS
+203 FIVHSN
-210 KDKNGNQN
+210 NGG
-218 ERGLQISNWNSEKR
+218 ERGLQISNWNSEKK
-232 ERVSGTSAIVS
+232 ERVNGTSAIVS

-315 VTGKK
+315 VAGKT

-342 SIVEADAKPLEVSY
+342 SIVEADSKPLEVSY
-356 TGNAYVGQK
+356 TGDAYVGEF
-365 VTLETTAS
+365 VNLVTTAS

-380 VTYTIEEGIDLASL
+380 VTYTIEEGSNLASL
-394 ENGVLTITGEGT
+394 ANGVLTITGEGT

-429 ALALSKLSELKSM
+429 SLTLSKLSELKSM
-442 TSGKVKSRG
+442 TEGKKVKSRG
-451 YVMGYTGTPRI
+451 YVMGYTGTPRS
-462 DYGLYDKVFIAD
+462 DTGLYDKVFVAD

-482 KVKPEQLTGINVGDL
+482 KVLPEQLTEINVGDL
-497 IEFTGDI
+497 IEFTGYIKNYKQSDI
-504 SHFPNG
+504 
-510 SVTTYETRNNVIT
+510 TTYETVTNVIT
-523 KLTEADP
+523 KLTEADS

-537 TELTSSSATFTFGQD
+537 TELTSTSAAFAFGQA
-552 NISKAYKINQGVV
+552 NISKAYKIKQGVV
-565 ISNTEDSS
+565 ISNTKDSK
-573 GNMTVK
+573 GNMIVE
-579 FTLGSNEYDLFMD
+579 FTLGLNEYELFIN
-592 SRDYEITKDPFTKLT
+592 SSDYDITKDSFTKLIP
-607 VGTVF
+607 GAVF
-612 NANVFAAASNFFC
+612 NADVFAAATNFFC
-625 PSNIEIISQQE
+625 PSNIQITGEQE
-636 VLTMDK
+636 VLTLDK
-642 EKAEINI
+642 KEGAINI

-657 LNATYTGGSN
+657 LNATYAGGTN

-701 KKSETLSV
+701 KKSETLYA
-709 QAKITVVDENITKVK
+709 QAKITVVDKNVTTVTISYSDLTETAAGAVNQEVKGIKIEISTGIVSTDNFRVYKGQTLKLTSNIGLMTKV
-724 VSFNS
+724 VFTCTANGE
-729 DIADLL
+729 
-735 TIDDSA
+735 A
-741 KTATLT
+741 KYGPGNFEGTNYTAGKEKTGTWELAAGASSLTLT
-747 TQGITFLIKQ
+747 ASKQQVRITQ
-757 EGSPTPL
+757 
-764 SQMKDYLSSSNSL
+764 
-777 RFYQGYSMEI
+777 MEI
-787 SVASGTIKA
+787 SYIPSA
-796 IKPDS
+796 
-801 YAKKAF
+801 
-807 TAKNI
+807 
-812 SSTDFTV
+812 
-819 TDIDTVSMKNTT
+819 
-831 SSKISMKA
+831 
-839 VKQVQIFSLE
+839 E
-849 FTLGE
+849 

>member
-105 TGNGTVKITA
+105 TGNGSIKITA

-133 IYTIAEAKAASS
+133 IYTIAEAKAANS
-145 DLNNLIK
+145 NANKLIK
-152 MRGKVTASLGKSAY
+152 MRGKVTASLGTSAY
-166 ISDTT
+166 ISDST

-181 NSADTAITNKS
+181 NNADTAITNKS

-218 ERGLQISNWNSEKR
+218 ERGLQISNYNSGS
-232 ERVSGTSAIVS
+232 RVSGTSAIVS

-280 GNPKEKGVNVKFK
+280 GKPSKGTGVNVKFK

-298 IVLRTDKY
+298 IVLRTDKF
-306 DPASPSDTL
+306 DPAAPSDTL
-315 VTGKK
+315 VAGKK

-342 SIVEADAKPLEVSY
+342 SIVDADAKPLEVSY
-356 TGNAYVGQK
+356 TGDAYVGK
-365 VTLETTAS
+365 EVTLVTTAN

-380 VTYTIEEGIDLASL
+380 VTYTIEEGSDLASL
-394 ENGVLTITGEGT
+394 ENDVLTITGEGT

-451 YVMGYTGTPRI
+451 YVMGYTGTPRS
-462 DYGLYDKVFIAD
+462 DYGLYDKVFVAD

-482 KVKPEQLTGINVGDL
+482 KVQPEQLTGIKVGDL

-504 SHFPNG
+504 SHYANG
-510 SVTTYETRNNVIT
+510 SVTTYETKNNVIT
-523 KLTEADP
+523 KLTEADS

-537 TELTSSSATFTFGQD
+537 TELTSTSAAFAFGQA

-565 ISNTEDSS
+565 VSNTEDSS

-592 SRDYEITKDPFTKLT
+592 SRDYDITKDPFTKLT
-607 VGTVF
+607 VGAVF
-612 NANVFAAASNFFC
+612 NANVFAAATNFFC
-625 PSNIEIISQQE
+625 PSNIEITSQQE
-636 VLTMDK
+636 VLTLDK
-642 EKAEINI
+642 EEGTINI
-649 HGNDKTLQ
+649 HGNDKTLW
-657 LNATYTGGSN
+657 LNATYGGTN
-667 TDPIVWSSSAESVA
+667 TAPIVWSSSVESVA
-681 TVDQNGLVTGVA
+681 TVNQNGLVTGVA

-701 KKSETLSV
+701 KKSETLKV
-709 QAKITVVDENITKVK
+709 QAKITVVDVNITKVTISASDLTEMETAGAVNQEVKGIKFEISNGIVNVANIRVYQGQTLKLTSNIGLMTK
-724 VSFNS
+724 VVFTCTASG
-729 DIADLL
+729 D
-735 TIDDSA
+735 A
-741 KTATLT
+741 KYGPGCFTGTNYTAGEEETGTWELAAGASSLTLT
-747 TQGITFLIKQ
+747 AFKKQVRITQ
-757 EGSPTPL
+757 
-764 SQMKDYLSSSNSL
+764 
-777 RFYQGYSMEI
+777 MEI
-787 SVASGTIKA
+787 SYIPSA
-796 IKPDS
+796 
-801 YAKKAF
+801 
-807 TAKNI
+807 
-812 SSTDFTV
+812 
-819 TDIDTVSMKNTT
+819 
-831 SSKISMKA
+831 
-839 VKQVQIFSLE
+839 E
-849 FTLGE
+849 

>member
-1 MKKMKK
+1 MKK

-26 GNENNPSQPS
+26 GNKSSQPS
-36 NNPTTPSNNSQTP
+36 SNPTTPSNNSQTP

-105 TGNGTVKITA
+105 TGNGSIKITA

-145 DLNNLIK
+145 DASHLIK
-152 MRGKVTASLGKSAY
+152 MRGKVTASLGTSAY

-171 GGAYIYNWSF
+171 GGAYIYNWSY
-181 NSADTAITNKS
+181 NNADTAITNKA

-203 FIVHSNS
+203 FIVHST
-210 KDKNGNQN
+210 NGG
-218 ERGLQISNWNSEKR
+218 ERGLQISNYNSGS
-232 ERVSGTSAIVS
+232 RVSGTSAIVS

-315 VTGKK
+315 VAGKK

-342 SIVEADAKPLEVSY
+342 SIVEADSEPLEVSY
-356 TGNAYVGQK
+356 TGNAYVGDK
-365 VTLETTAS
+365 VTLVTTAS

-380 VTYTIEEGIDLASL
+380 VTYTIEEGSNLASL
-394 ENGVLTITGEGT
+394 ENGVLTITGEGA

-429 ALALSKLSELKSM
+429 ALTLSKLSELKSM
-442 TSGKVKSRG
+442 TTGKVKSRG
-451 YVMGYTGTPRI
+451 YVMGYTGTPRS
-462 DYGLYDKVFIAD
+462 DSGLYDKVFVAD

-482 KVKPEQLTGINVGDL
+482 KVQPEQLTGINVGDL

-504 SHFPNG
+504 QHYKQAD
-510 SVTTYETRNNVIT
+510 VTTYETKNNVIT
-523 KLTEADP
+523 KLTEADS

-537 TELTSSSATFTFGQD
+537 TELTSSSAAFAFGQA

-565 ISNTEDSS
+565 TSNTKDSK

-579 FTLGSNEYDLFMD
+579 FTLGSNEYELFMD
-592 SRDYEITKDPFTKLT
+592 SRDYDITKDPFTILT
-607 VGTVF
+607 VGAVF
-612 NANVFAAASNFFC
+612 NADVFAAASNFFC
-625 PSNIEIISQQE
+625 PSNIEITGEQE
-636 VLTMDK
+636 VLTLDK
-642 EKAEINI
+642 KEGEINI

-657 LNATYTGGSN
+657 LNATYTGTN
-667 TDPIVWSSSAESVA
+667 ADPIVWSSSAESVA
-681 TVDQNGLVTGVA
+681 TVDQNGLVTGVT
-693 VGETIITA
+693 VGETTITA

-729 DIADLL
+729 GIANLL
-735 TIDDSA
+735 TIDDST
-741 KTATLT
+741 KTATFT

-757 EGSPTPL
+757 GGSNTPL
-764 SQMKDYLSSSNSL
+764 SQMKNYLSKNSL
-777 RFYQGYSMEI
+777 RFYKDYSMEI

-807 TAKNI
+807 TAENI
-812 SSTDFTV
+812 SSKDFTV
-819 TDIDTVSMKNTT
+819 TDTDTVSMKNTT
-831 SSKISMKA
+831 SSKISMTA
-839 VKQVQIFSLE
+839 VNQVQIYSLE
-849 FTLGE
+849 FTLGD

>member
-1 MKKMKK
+1 MKK

-49 SVKNS
+49 SVKSS

-133 IYTIAEAKAASS
+133 IYTIAEAKAATSNA
-145 DLNNLIK
+145 NNLIK
-152 MRGKVTASLGKSAY
+152 MRGKVTASLGTSAY
-166 ISDTT
+166 ISDST

-181 NSADTAITNKS
+181 NNADTAITNKS
-192 FTVGQT
+192 FTIGQT

-203 FIVHSNS
+203 FIVHST
-210 KDKNGNQN
+210 NGG
-218 ERGLQISNWNSEKR
+218 ERGLQISNYNSGS
-232 ERVSGTSAIVS
+232 RVSGTSAIVS

-273 FEAEYVS
+273 FEAEYVDGKPS
-280 GNPKEKGVNVKFK
+280 KGTGENVKFK

-298 IVLRTDKY
+298 IVLRTDKF
-306 DPASPSDTL
+306 DPAAPSDTL
-315 VTGKK
+315 VAGKT

-380 VTYTIEEGIDLASL
+380 VTYTIEEGSSLASL
-394 ENGVLTITGEGT
+394 ENSVLTITGEGT

-429 ALALSKLSELKSM
+429 ALTLSKLSELKSM

-451 YVMGYTGTPRI
+451 YVMGYTGTPRS
-462 DYGLYDKVFIAD
+462 DFGLYDKVFVAD

-482 KVKPEQLTGINVGDL
+482 KVQPKQLTGINVGDL

-504 SHFPNG
+504 SHYPNG
-510 SVTTYETRNNVIT
+510 SVTTYETKNNVIT
-523 KLTEADP
+523 KLTEADS

-537 TELTSSSATFTFGQD
+537 TELTSTSAAFAFGQA

-565 ISNTEDSS
+565 VSNTEDSE

-592 SRDYEITKDPFTKLT
+592 SRDYDIAKDPFTKLT
-607 VGTVF
+607 AGAVF
-612 NANVFAAASNFFC
+612 NANVFAAATNFFC
-625 PSNIEIISQQE
+625 PSNIEITSQQE
-636 VLTMDK
+636 VFTMDK
-642 EKAEINI
+642 EKGEINI

-701 KKSETLSV
+701 KKSETLKA
-709 QAKITVVDENITKVK
+709 QAKITVVDENITTVT

-729 DIADLL
+729 DIDNLFIA
-735 TIDDSA
+735 DDSA

-747 TQGITFLIKQ
+747 TQGITFLFKQ
-757 EGSPTPL
+757 GDSNILP
-764 SQMKDYLSSSNSL
+764 SQMKRYLSNGSL

-796 IKPDS
+796 ISPISDTS
-801 YAKKAF
+801 KAF
-807 TAKNI
+807 TADNI
-812 SSTDFTV
+812 SSDDFTV
-819 TDIDTVSMKNTT
+819 TGNDTVSMKNTT

-839 VKQVQIFSLE
+839 VKQVKIFSLE

>member
-26 GNENNPSQPS
+26 GNESSQPS
-36 NNPTTPSNNSQTP
+36 SNPTTPSNNSQTP

-105 TGNGTVKITA
+105 TGNGSIKITA

-145 DLNNLIK
+145 DASHLIK
-152 MRGKVTASLGKSAY
+152 MRGKVTASLGTSAY
-166 ISDTT
+166 ISDST
-171 GGAYIYNWSF
+171 GGAYIYKWSF
-181 NSADTAITNKS
+181 NNADTAITNKS

-203 FIVHSNS
+203 FIVHSTNE
-210 KDKNGNQN
+210 G
-218 ERGLQISNWNSEKR
+218 ERGLQISNYNSGS
-232 ERVSGTSAIVS
+232 RVSGTSAIVS

-315 VTGKK
+315 VAGKK

-342 SIVEADAKPLEVSY
+342 SIVEADSEPLEVSY
-356 TGNAYVGQK
+356 TGNAYVGDK
-365 VTLETTAS
+365 VTLVTTAS

-380 VTYTIEEGIDLASL
+380 VTYTIEEGSNLASL
-394 ENGVLTITGEGT
+394 ENGVLTITGEGA

-429 ALALSKLSELKSM
+429 ALTLSKLSELKSM
-442 TSGKVKSRG
+442 TTGKVKSRG
-451 YVMGYTGTPRI
+451 YVMGYTGTPRS
-462 DYGLYDKVFIAD
+462 DSGLYDKVFIAD
-474 GEDYFILY
+474 GEDFFILY
-482 KVKPEQLTGINVGDL
+482 KVQPEQLTGINVGDL

-504 SHFPNG
+504 QHYKQAD
-510 SVTTYETRNNVIT
+510 VTTYETKNNVIT
-523 KLTEADP
+523 KLTEADS

-537 TELTSSSATFTFGQD
+537 TELTSSSAAFAFGQA

-565 ISNTEDSS
+565 TSNTKDSK

-579 FTLGSNEYDLFMD
+579 FTLGSNEYELFMN
-592 SRDYEITKDPFTKLT
+592 SRDYDITKDPFTKLT
-607 VGTVF
+607 VGAVF
-612 NANVFAAASNFFC
+612 NADVFAAASNFFC
-625 PSNIEIISQQE
+625 PSNIEITGEQE
-636 VLTMDK
+636 VLTLDK
-642 EKAEINI
+642 KEGEINI

-657 LNATYTGGSN
+657 LNATYTGTNAGAI
-667 TDPIVWSSSAESVA
+667 TWSSSVESVA

-701 KKSETLSV
+701 KKSETLYA

-729 DIADLL
+729 GIANLL
-735 TIDDSA
+735 TIDDST
-741 KTATLT
+741 KTATFT

-757 EGSPTPL
+757 GGSNTPL
-764 SQMKDYLSSSNSL
+764 SQMKNYLSRNSL
-777 RFYQGYSMEI
+777 RFYKDYSMEI

-807 TAKNI
+807 TAENI
-812 SSTDFTV
+812 SSKDFTV
-819 TDIDTVSMKNTT
+819 TDTDTVSMKNTT
-831 SSKISMKA
+831 SSKISMTA
-839 VKQVQIFSLE
+839 VNQVQIYSLE
-849 FTLGE
+849 FTLGD

>member
-26 GNENNPSQPS
+26 GNESSQPS
-36 NNPTTPSNNSQTP
+36 SNPTTPSNNSQTP

-105 TGNGTVKITA
+105 TGNGSIKITA

-145 DLNNLIK
+145 DASHLIK
-152 MRGKVTASLGKSAY
+152 MRGKVTASLGTSAY

-171 GGAYIYNWSF
+171 GGAYIYNWSY
-181 NSADTAITNKS
+181 NNADTAITNKA

-203 FIVHSNS
+203 FIVHSNK
-210 KDKNGNQN
+210 KDKNGNQI
-218 ERGLQISNWNSEKR
+218 ERGLQISNYNSGS
-232 ERVSGTSAIVS
+232 RVSGTSAIVS

-280 GNPKEKGVNVKFK
+280 GKPSKGTGVDVKFK

-298 IVLRTDKY
+298 IVLRTDKF
-306 DPASPSDTL
+306 DPAAPSDTL
-315 VTGKK
+315 VAGKK

-342 SIVEADAKPLEVSY
+342 SIVEADSKPLEVSY
-356 TGNAYVGQK
+356 TGDAYVGEF
-365 VTLETTAS
+365 VNLVTTAS

-380 VTYTIEEGIDLASL
+380 VTYTIEEGSDLASL

-429 ALALSKLSELKSM
+429 SLTLSKLSKLKSM
-442 TSGKVKSRG
+442 TTGKVKSRG
-451 YVMGYTGTPRI
+451 YVMGYTGTPRS
-462 DYGLYDKVFIAD
+462 DSGLYDKVFIAD

-482 KVKPEQLTGINVGDL
+482 KVQPEQLTGINVGDL

-504 SHFPNG
+504 QHYKQAD
-510 SVTTYETRNNVIT
+510 VTTYETVTNVIT
-523 KLTEADP
+523 KLTEADS

-537 TELTSSSATFTFGQD
+537 TELTSSSAAFTFGQA

-565 ISNTEDSS
+565 ISNTKDSK

-592 SRDYEITKDPFTKLT
+592 SRDYDITKDPFTNLK
-607 VGTVF
+607 VGAVF

-625 PSNIEIISQQE
+625 PSNIEISGQQE

-642 EKAEINI
+642 KEGTINI
-649 HGNDKTLQ
+649 HGDDKTLQ
-657 LNATYTGGSN
+657 LKATYTGSN
-667 TDPIVWSSSAESVA
+667 TGAITWSSSVESVA

-701 KKSETLSV
+701 KKSETLYA
-709 QAKITVVDENITKVK
+709 QAKITVVDKNVTTVTIKPTDFGLTDVQKTNVDKTIKGLNFKISGSNTSGICTFKADCFGIYKGNKIEISSTLGLINKVIFTCKANGTAKYGPGNFTGANYTAGTENTGIWELAAGASSLSLTASKAQVRIT
-724 VSFNS
+724 
-729 DIADLL
+729 
-735 TIDDSA
+735 
-741 KTATLT
+741 
-747 TQGITFLIKQ
+747 Q
-757 EGSPTPL
+757 
-764 SQMKDYLSSSNSL
+764 
-777 RFYQGYSMEI
+777 MEI
-787 SVASGTIKA
+787 SYIS
-796 IKPDS
+796 
-801 YAKKAF
+801 
-807 TAKNI
+807 TA
-812 SSTDFTV
+812 
-819 TDIDTVSMKNTT
+819 
-831 SSKISMKA
+831 
-839 VKQVQIFSLE
+839 E
-849 FTLGE
+849 

>member
-26 GNENNPSQPS
+26 GNESSQPS
-36 NNPTTPSNNSQTP
+36 SNPTTPSNNSQTP

-105 TGNGTVKITA
+105 TGSGSIKITA

-133 IYTIAEAKAASS
+133 IYTIAEAKAAKS
-145 DLNNLIK
+145 DMNNLIK

-181 NSADTAITNKS
+181 NDADTAITNKS

-203 FIVHSNS
+203 FIVHST
-210 KDKNGNQN
+210 NGG
-218 ERGLQISNWNSEKR
+218 ERGLQISNWNSGS
-232 ERVSGTSAIVS
+232 RVNGTSAIVS

-315 VTGKK
+315 VAGKK

-342 SIVEADAKPLEVSY
+342 SIVEADSEPLEVSY
-356 TGNAYVGQK
+356 TGDAYVGEF
-365 VTLETTAS
+365 VNLVTTAS

-380 VTYTIEEGIDLASL
+380 VTYTIEEGSNLASL
-394 ENGVLTITGEGT
+394 ANGVLTITGEGT

-429 ALALSKLSELKSM
+429 NLTLSKLSELKSM
-442 TSGKVKSRG
+442 TEGKKVKSRG
-451 YVMGYTGTPRI
+451 YVMGYTETPRS
-462 DYGLYDKVFIAD
+462 DSEPELYDKVFVAD

-482 KVKPEQLTGINVGDL
+482 KVLPEQLTGINVGDL
-497 IEFTGDI
+497 IEFTGYIKKFKQSD
-504 SHFPNG
+504 
-510 SVTTYETRNNVIT
+510 VTTYETTTNVIT
-523 KLTEADP
+523 KLTETDS

-537 TELTSSSATFTFGQD
+537 TELTSSSAAFTFGQD
-552 NISKAYKINQGVV
+552 NISKAYKINHGVV
-565 ISNTEDSS
+565 ISNTKNSS

-579 FTLGSNEYDLFMD
+579 FTLGLNEYELFMD
-592 SRDYEITKDPFTKLT
+592 KRDYDITKDPFTKLIP
-607 VGTVF
+607 GAVF
-612 NANVFAAASNFFC
+612 NANVFAAATNFFC
-625 PSNIEIISQQE
+625 PSNIEITGEQE
-636 VLTMDK
+636 VLIMDK
-642 EKAEINI
+642 KEGTINI

-657 LNATYTGGSN
+657 LNATYAGGTN
-667 TDPIVWSSSAESVA
+667 TDPIVWSSSVESVA
-681 TVDQNGLVTGVA
+681 TVDKNGLVTAFA

-709 QAKITVVDENITKVK
+709 QAKITVVDEKITKV
-724 VSFNS
+724 
-729 DIADLL
+729 
-735 TIDDSA
+735 TI
-741 KTATLT
+741 
-747 TQGITFLIKQ
+747 
-757 EGSPTPL
+757 
-764 SQMKDYLSSSNSL
+764 SSSDLTVTEAGAVNQEVKGIKIEISTGLINVANIRVYKGQTLKLTSNIGLMTKVVFTCTASGEAKYGPGNFEGTNYTAGKGKTGTWELTAGASSL
-777 RFYQGYSMEI
+777 SLTAEANQVRITQMEI
-787 SVASGTIKA
+787 SYIPSA
-796 IKPDS
+796 
-801 YAKKAF
+801 
-807 TAKNI
+807 
-812 SSTDFTV
+812 
-819 TDIDTVSMKNTT
+819 
-831 SSKISMKA
+831 
-839 VKQVQIFSLE
+839 E
-849 FTLGE
+849 

>member
-1 MKKMKK
+1 MKK

-105 TGNGTVKITA
+105 TGNGSIKITA

-133 IYTIAEAKAASS
+133 IYTIAEAKAATS

-166 ISDTT
+166 ISDST

-203 FIVHSNS
+203 FIVHST
-210 KDKNGNQN
+210 NGG
-218 ERGLQISNWNSEKR
+218 ERGLQISNWNSEKK
-232 ERVSGTSAIVS
+232 ERVNGTSAIVS

-249 MKPIELDEA
+249 MEPIELDEA
-258 GYKALTYDKVGNLYT
+258 GFKALTYDKVGNLYT

-280 GNPKEKGVNVKFK
+280 GKPSKGTGVNVKFK

-298 IVLRTDKY
+298 IVLRTDSY
-306 DPASPSDTL
+306 DPAAPSDTL
-315 VTGKK
+315 MAGKT

-356 TGNAYVGQK
+356 TGNAYVGEI
-365 VTLETTAS
+365 VNLETTAS

-380 VTYTIEEGIDLASL
+380 VTYTIEEGSNLASL

-429 ALALSKLSELKSM
+429 ALTLSKLSALKSM
-442 TSGKVKSRG
+442 TTGKVKSRG
-451 YVMGYTGTPRI
+451 YVMGYTGTPRS
-462 DYGLYDKVFIAD
+462 DSGLYDKVFIAD

-482 KVKPEQLTGINVGDL
+482 KVQPEQLTGINVGDL

-504 SHFPNG
+504 QHYKQAD
-510 SVTTYETRNNVIT
+510 VTTYETAHNVIT
-523 KLTEADP
+523 KLTEADS

-537 TELTSSSATFTFGQD
+537 TELTSSSAAFTFGQA
-552 NISKAYKINQGVV
+552 NISKAYKINQAVV
-565 ISNTEDSS
+565 ISNTEDSK

-579 FTLGSNEYDLFMD
+579 FTLGSNEYELFMD
-592 SRDYEITKDPFTKLT
+592 SRDYDITKDPFTKLKA
-607 VGTVF
+607 GAVF
-612 NANVFAAASNFFC
+612 NADVFAAASNFFC
-625 PSNIEIISQQE
+625 PSNIDITGEQE
-636 VLTMDK
+636 VLTLDK
-642 EKAEINI
+642 KEGEINI
-649 HGNDKTLQ
+649 RGNDKTLQ

-701 KKSETLSV
+701 KKSETLKA
-709 QAKITVVDENITKVK
+709 QAKITVVDENITKVT
-724 VSFNS
+724 VSFSS

-735 TIDDSA
+735 TIDNSA

-757 EGSPTPL
+757 EDSPTPL
-764 SQMKDYLSSSNSL
+764 SQMKDYLSRNSL
-777 RFYQGYSMEI
+777 RFYKGYSMEI

-807 TAKNI
+807 TANNI
-812 SSTDFTV
+812 SSNDFTV

-831 SSKISMKA
+831 SSKISMTA
-839 VKQVQIFSLE
+839 ESQVQIYSLE
-849 FTLGE
+849 FTLGD

>member
-26 GNENNPSQPS
+26 GNETNPSQQPS
-36 NNPTTPSNNSQTP
+36 TPSNNSQTP

-105 TGNGTVKITA
+105 TGNGSIKITA

-133 IYTIAEAKAASS
+133 IYTIAEAKAATSNA
-145 DLNNLIK
+145 NNLIK
-152 MRGKVTASLGKSAY
+152 MRGKVTASLGTSAY
-166 ISDTT
+166 ISDST

-181 NSADTAITNKS
+181 NNADTAITNKS

-203 FIVHSNS
+203 FIVHSNK
-210 KDKNGNQN
+210 KDKNGNQI
-218 ERGLQISNWNSEKR
+218 ERGLQISNYNSGS
-232 ERVSGTSAIVS
+232 RVNGTSAIVS

-249 MKPIELDEA
+249 MEPIELDEA
-258 GYKALTYDKVGNLYT
+258 GFKALTYDKVGNLYT

-280 GNPKEKGVNVKFK
+280 GKPSKGTGVDVKFK

-298 IVLRTDKY
+298 ITLRTDKF
-306 DPASPSDTL
+306 DPAAPSDTL

-380 VTYTIEEGIDLASL
+380 VTYTIEEGSDLASL

-462 DYGLYDKVFIAD
+462 DSGLYDKVFIAD

-504 SHFPNG
+504 QHYKQG
-510 SVTTYETRNNVIT
+510 DVTTYETRNNVIT
-523 KLTEADP
+523 KLTEADS

-537 TELTSSSATFTFGQD
+537 TELTSSSATFTFGQA
-552 NISKAYKINQGVV
+552 NISKAFKINQGVV
-565 ISNTEDSS
+565 VSNTEDSS

-592 SRDYEITKDPFTKLT
+592 SRDYDITKDPFTKLT
-607 VGTVF
+607 AGAVF
-612 NANVFAAASNFFC
+612 NADVFAAASNFFC
-625 PSNIEIISQQE
+625 PSNIEITSQQE
-636 VLTMDK
+636 VLTLDK
-642 EKAEINI
+642 KEGTINI
-649 HGNDKTLQ
+649 HGNNKTLQ
-657 LNATYTGGSN
+657 LNATYGGSN
-667 TDPIVWSSSAESVA
+667 TAAIVWSSSVESVA

-709 QAKITVVDENITKVK
+709 QAKITVVDENITKITISASDLTEMVAGAVNQEVK
-724 VSFNS
+724 GIKIEISTGLVNVANIRVYKGQTLKLTSNIGLMTKVVFTC
-729 DIADLL
+729 IASGDAKYGPGNFEGTNYTAGEEETGTWELAAGASSLSL
-735 TIDDSA
+735 TA
-741 KTATLT
+741 KGNQVRI
-747 TQGITFLIKQ
+747 TQ
-757 EGSPTPL
+757 
-764 SQMKDYLSSSNSL
+764 
-777 RFYQGYSMEI
+777 MEI
-787 SVASGTIKA
+787 SYIPAA
-796 IKPDS
+796 
-801 YAKKAF
+801 
-807 TAKNI
+807 
-812 SSTDFTV
+812 
-819 TDIDTVSMKNTT
+819 
-831 SSKISMKA
+831 
-839 VKQVQIFSLE
+839 E
-849 FTLGE
+849 

>member
-26 GNENNPSQPS
+26 GNQQQ
-36 NNPTTPSNNSQTP
+36 PSNNSQTA
-49 SVKNS
+49 SVKNP

-105 TGNGTVKITA
+105 TGSGSIKITA

-133 IYTIAEAKAASS
+133 IYTIAEAKAAKS
-145 DLNNLIK
+145 DMNNLIK

-181 NSADTAITNKS
+181 NNADTAITNKS

-203 FIVHSNS
+203 FIVHSTI
-210 KDKNGNQN
+210 KDKNGNQIDG
-218 ERGLQISNWNSEKR
+218 GLQISNYNSGS
-232 ERVSGTSAIVS
+232 RVSGTSAIVS

-280 GNPKEKGVNVKFK
+280 GNPKNKGENVKFK

-327 SWFNGAQFAYASSGV
+327 SWFGGAQFAYASSGV
-342 SIVEADAKPLEVSY
+342 SIVEADSKPLEVSY
-356 TGNAYVGQK
+356 TGDAYVGEF
-365 VTLETTAS
+365 VNLVTTAS

-380 VTYTIEEGIDLASL
+380 VTYTIEEGSNLASL

-419 LTAEVTINAT
+419 LTAEVTINT
-429 ALALSKLSELKSM
+429 INLTLSKLSELKSM

-482 KVKPEQLTGINVGDL
+482 KVQPEQLTGIKVGDL

-504 SHFPNG
+504 SHYANG
-510 SVTTYETRNNVIT
+510 SVTTYETKNNVIT
-523 KLTEADP
+523 KLTEADS

-537 TELTSSSATFTFGQD
+537 TELTSSSAAFAFGQA

-565 ISNTEDSS
+565 VSNTEDSS

-579 FTLGSNEYDLFMD
+579 FTLGLNEYELFIN
-592 SRDYEITKDPFTKLT
+592 SSDYDITKDSFTKLKA
-607 VGTVF
+607 GAVF
-612 NANVFAAASNFFC
+612 NADVFAAATNFFC
-625 PSNIEIISQQE
+625 PSNIEITGEQE
-636 VLTMDK
+636 VLTLDK
-642 EKAEINI
+642 EKGEINI
-649 HGNDKTLQ
+649 HDNNKTLQ
-657 LNATYTGGSN
+657 LNATYAGGSN
-667 TDPIVWSSSAESVA
+667 TAPIVWSSSAESVA

-693 VGETIITA
+693 VGETTITA
-701 KKSETLSV
+701 KKSETLYA
-709 QAKITVVDENITKVK
+709 QAKITVVDKNVATVTIKSTDFGLNGVQESIVDKTIKGLNFKISGSNNQGICNFNAKGYVGIYKGNKIEISSNLGLINKVIFTCYANGTTKGGPK
-724 VSFNS
+724 NFEGTNYT
-729 DIADLL
+729 AGEE
-735 TIDDSA
+735 
-741 KTATLT
+741 KTGIWELAEGASSLTLT
-747 TQGITFLIKQ
+747 ASEAQVQITQ
-757 EGSPTPL
+757 
-764 SQMKDYLSSSNSL
+764 
-777 RFYQGYSMEI
+777 MEI
-787 SVASGTIKA
+787 S
-796 IKPDS
+796 
-801 YAKKAF
+801 Y
-807 TAKNI
+807 I
-812 SSTDFTV
+812 SS
-819 TDIDTVSMKNTT
+819 
-831 SSKISMKA
+831 A
-839 VKQVQIFSLE
+839 E
-849 FTLGE
+849 

>member
-26 GNENNPSQPS
+26 GNESSQPS
-36 NNPTTPSNNSQTP
+36 SNPTTPSNNSQTP

-105 TGNGTVKITA
+105 TGNGSIKITA

-133 IYTIAEAKAASS
+133 IYTIAEAKAAKS
-145 DLNNLIK
+145 DMNNLIK

-181 NSADTAITNKS
+181 NNADTAITNKS

-203 FIVHSNS
+203 FIVHSNT
-210 KDKNGNQN
+210 KG
-218 ERGLQISNWNSEKR
+218 ERGLQISNYNREKK
-232 ERVSGTSAIVS
+232 ERVNGTSAIVS

-258 GYKALTYDKVGNLYT
+258 GFNALTYDKVGNLYT

-280 GNPKEKGVNVKFK
+280 GKPSKGSDVNVLFK
-293 LGNTD
+293 LGSTS
-298 IVLRTDKY
+298 ITLRTDRF
-306 DPASPSDTL
+306 DPAAPSDTL
-315 VTGKK
+315 VAGKT

-342 SIVEADAKPLEVSY
+342 SIVEADSEPLEVSY
-356 TGNAYVGQK
+356 TGNAYVGDK
-365 VTLETTAS
+365 VTLVTTAS

-380 VTYTIEEGIDLASL
+380 VTYTIEEGSDLASL
-394 ENGVLTITGEGT
+394 ENDVLTITGEGT

-451 YVMGYTGTPRI
+451 YVMGYTGTPRS
-462 DYGLYDKVFIAD
+462 DYGLYDKVFVAD

-482 KVKPEQLTGINVGDL
+482 KVQPEQLTGINVGDL

-504 SHFPNG
+504 SHYPNG
-510 SVTTYETRNNVIT
+510 SVTTYETKNNVIT
-523 KLTEADP
+523 KLTEADS

-537 TELTSSSATFTFGQD
+537 TELTSSSAAFTFGQA

-565 ISNTEDSS
+565 VSNTEDSK

-579 FTLGSNEYDLFMD
+579 FTLGSNEYELFMD
-592 SRDYEITKDPFTKLT
+592 SRDYDITKDPFTKLT
-607 VGTVF
+607 VGAVF
-612 NANVFAAASNFFC
+612 NADVFAAASNFFC
-625 PSNIEIISQQE
+625 PSNIEITGEQE
-636 VLTMDK
+636 VLTLEKK
-642 EKAEINI
+642 EAEINI

-657 LNATYTGGSN
+657 LNATYTGTN
-667 TDPIVWSSSAESVA
+667 ADPIVWSSSAESVA

-693 VGETIITA
+693 VGETTITA
-701 KKSETLSV
+701 KKSETLKA
-709 QAKITVVDENITKVK
+709 QAKITVVDENITTVT

-729 DIADLL
+729 EIADLL

-757 EGSPTPL
+757 EGSNTPL
-764 SQMKDYLSSSNSL
+764 SQMKDYLSRNSL
-777 RFYQGYSMEI
+777 RFYKGYSMEI

-796 IKPDS
+796 IRPDS

-807 TAKNI
+807 TAENI
-812 SSTDFTV
+812 SSDDFTV
-819 TDIDTVSMKNTT
+819 TDIDTVSMNNTT

-839 VKQVQIFSLE
+839 ENQVQIFSLE

>member
-105 TGNGTVKITA
+105 TGNGSVKITA

-145 DLNNLIK
+145 DASHLIK
-152 MRGKVTASLGKSAY
+152 MRGKVTASLGTSAY

-171 GGAYIYNWSF
+171 GGAYIYNWSY
-181 NSADTAITNKS
+181 NNADTAITNKS

-203 FIVHSNS
+203 FIVHSTN
-210 KDKNGNQN
+210 KG
-218 ERGLQISNWNSEKR
+218 ERGLQISNFNSGS
-232 ERVSGTSAIVS
+232 RVSGTSAIVS

-280 GNPKEKGVNVKFK
+280 GKPSKGSGENVLFK
-293 LGNTD
+293 LGNTT
-298 IVLRTDKY
+298 ITLRTDKF
-306 DPASPSDTL
+306 DPAAPSDTL
-315 VTGKK
+315 VAGKK

-356 TGNAYVGQK
+356 TGNAYVGK
-365 VTLETTAS
+365 EVTLVTTAS

-380 VTYTIEEGIDLASL
+380 VTYTIEEGSDLASL
-394 ENGVLTITGEGT
+394 ENDVLTITGGGT

-451 YVMGYTGTPRI
+451 YVMGHTGTPRS
-462 DYGLYDKVFIAD
+462 DYGLYDKVFVAD

-482 KVKPEQLTGINVGDL
+482 KVQPEQLTGIKVGDL

-504 SHFPNG
+504 SRYANG
-510 SVTTYETRNNVIT
+510 SVTTYETKNNVIT
-523 KLTEADP
+523 KLTEADS

-537 TELTSSSATFTFGQD
+537 TELTSSSAAFAFGQA

-565 ISNTEDSS
+565 VSNTEDSS

-592 SRDYEITKDPFTKLT
+592 SRDYDITKDPFTKLT
-607 VGTVF
+607 AGAVF
-612 NANVFAAASNFFC
+612 NANVFAAATNFFC
-625 PSNIEIISQQE
+625 PSNIEITSQQE
-636 VLTMDK
+636 VFTMDK

-657 LNATYTGGSN
+657 LNATYHGSN

-681 TVDQNGLVTGVA
+681 TVDKNGLVTGVA
-693 VGETIITA
+693 VGEAIITA
-701 KKSETLSV
+701 KKSETLKV
-709 QAKITVVDENITKVK
+709 QAKITVVDVNITKVT
-724 VSFNS
+724 VAFNS
-729 DIADLL
+729 EIADLL

-757 EGSPTPL
+757 EGSNTPL
-764 SQMKDYLSSSNSL
+764 SQMKDYLSRNSL
-777 RFYQGYSMEI
+777 RFYKGYSMEI

-807 TAKNI
+807 TADNI
-812 SSTDFTV
+812 TSDDFTV

-839 VKQVQIFSLE
+839 ENQVQIFSLE

>member
-26 GNENNPSQPS
+26 GNESSQPS
-36 NNPTTPSNNSQTP
+36 SNPTTPSNNSQTP

-105 TGNGTVKITA
+105 TGNGSIKITA

-145 DLNNLIK
+145 DASHLIK
-152 MRGKVTASLGKSAY
+152 MRGKVTASLGTSAY

-171 GGAYIYNWSF
+171 GGAYIYNWSY
-181 NSADTAITNKS
+181 NNADTAITNKA

-203 FIVHSNS
+203 FIVHST
-210 KDKNGNQN
+210 NGG
-218 ERGLQISNWNSEKR
+218 ERGLQISNYNSGS
-232 ERVSGTSAIVS
+232 RVSGTSAIVS

-258 GYKALTYDKVGNLYT
+258 VYKALTYDKVGNLYT

-315 VTGKK
+315 VAGKK

-342 SIVEADAKPLEVSY
+342 SIVEADSKPLEVSY

-380 VTYTIEEGIDLASL
+380 VTYTIEEGSNLASL

-429 ALALSKLSELKSM
+429 SLTLSKLSELKSM

-451 YVMGYTGTPRI
+451 YIMGYTGTPRS
-462 DYGLYDKVFIAD
+462 DSGLYDKVFIAD

-482 KVKPEQLTGINVGDL
+482 KVQPKQLTGINVGDL

-504 SHFPNG
+504 SHYLNE
-510 SVTTYETRNNVIT
+510 SVTTYETKNNVIT
-523 KLTEADP
+523 KLTETDS
-530 SIVKPTA
+530 SIIKPTA
-537 TELTSSSATFTFGQD
+537 TELTSSSAVFAFGQA

-565 ISNTEDSS
+565 VSNTEDSK

-579 FTLGSNEYDLFMD
+579 FTLGSNEYDLFID
-592 SRDYEITKDPFTKLT
+592 KRDYDITKDPFTKLKA
-607 VGTVF
+607 GAVF
-612 NANVFAAASNFFC
+612 NADVFAAASNFFC
-625 PSNIEIISQQE
+625 PSNIQITGEQE
-636 VLTMDK
+636 VLTLDK
-642 EKAEINI
+642 KEGTINI
-649 HGNDKTLQ
+649 HDNNKTLQ
-657 LNATYTGGSN
+657 LNATYTGTNASA
-667 TDPIVWSSSAESVA
+667 IVWSSSAESVA

-701 KKSETLSV
+701 KKSETLKV
-709 QAKITVVDENITKVK
+709 QAKITVVDKNVTTVTIKSTDFGLSGVQKSIVDKTIKGLNFKISGPNTSGICNFKPNYFGIYKGNKIEISCNLGLINKVIFTCNANGTAKGGPKNFTGTNYTAGEEETGIWELATGASSLSLTASEAQVQIT
-724 VSFNS
+724 
-729 DIADLL
+729 
-735 TIDDSA
+735 
-741 KTATLT
+741 
-747 TQGITFLIKQ
+747 Q
-757 EGSPTPL
+757 
-764 SQMKDYLSSSNSL
+764 
-777 RFYQGYSMEI
+777 MEI
-787 SVASGTIKA
+787 SYIPSA
-796 IKPDS
+796 
-801 YAKKAF
+801 
-807 TAKNI
+807 
-812 SSTDFTV
+812 
-819 TDIDTVSMKNTT
+819 
-831 SSKISMKA
+831 
-839 VKQVQIFSLE
+839 E
-849 FTLGE
+849 

>member
-26 GNENNPSQPS
+26 GNESSQPS
-36 NNPTTPSNNSQTP
+36 SNPTTPSNNSQTP

-105 TGNGTVKITA
+105 TGNGSIKITA

-145 DLNNLIK
+145 DASHLIK
-152 MRGKVTASLGKSAY
+152 MRGKVTASLGTSAY

-171 GGAYIYNWSF
+171 GGAYIYNWSY
-181 NSADTAITNKS
+181 NNADTAITNKA

-203 FIVHSNS
+203 FIVHST
-210 KDKNGNQN
+210 NGG
-218 ERGLQISNWNSEKR
+218 ERGLQISNYNSGS
-232 ERVSGTSAIVS
+232 RVSGTSAIVS

-315 VTGKK
+315 VAGKK

-342 SIVEADAKPLEVSY
+342 SIVEADSEPLEVSY
-356 TGNAYVGQK
+356 TGNAYVGDK
-365 VTLETTAS
+365 VTLVTTAS

-380 VTYTIEEGIDLASL
+380 VTYTIEEGSNLASL
-394 ENGVLTITGEGT
+394 ENGVLTITGEGA

-429 ALALSKLSELKSM
+429 ALTLSKLSELKSM
-442 TSGKVKSRG
+442 TEGKKVKSRG
-451 YVMGYTGTPRI
+451 YVMGYTGTPRS
-462 DYGLYDKVFIAD
+462 DSGLYDKVFIAD

-482 KVKPEQLTGINVGDL
+482 KVLPEQLTGINVGDL

-504 SHFPNG
+504 QHYKQAD
-510 SVTTYETRNNVIT
+510 VTTYETKNNVIT
-523 KLTEADP
+523 KLTEADS

-537 TELTSSSATFTFGQD
+537 TELTSSSAAFAFGQA

-565 ISNTEDSS
+565 TSNTKDSK

-579 FTLGSNEYDLFMD
+579 FTLGSNEYELFMD
-592 SRDYEITKDPFTKLT
+592 SRDYDITKDPFTKLT
-607 VGTVF
+607 VGAVF
-612 NANVFAAASNFFC
+612 NADVFAAASNFFC
-625 PSNIEIISQQE
+625 PSNIEITGEQE
-636 VLTMDK
+636 VLTLDK
-642 EKAEINI
+642 KEGEINI

-657 LNATYTGGSN
+657 LNATYTGTNAGAI
-667 TDPIVWSSSAESVA
+667 TWSSSVESVA

-693 VGETIITA
+693 VGETTITA

-709 QAKITVVDENITKVK
+709 QAKITVVDKNVTTVTIKPTDFGLTDVQKTSVDKTIKGLNFKISGSNTSGICTFKADCFGIYKGNKIEISSTLGLINKVIFTCKANGTAKYGPGNFTGANYTAGTENTGIWELAAGASSLSLTASEAQVRIT
-724 VSFNS
+724 
-729 DIADLL
+729 
-735 TIDDSA
+735 
-741 KTATLT
+741 
-747 TQGITFLIKQ
+747 Q
-757 EGSPTPL
+757 
-764 SQMKDYLSSSNSL
+764 
-777 RFYQGYSMEI
+777 MEI
-787 SVASGTIKA
+787 SYIPSA
-796 IKPDS
+796 
-801 YAKKAF
+801 
-807 TAKNI
+807 
-812 SSTDFTV
+812 
-819 TDIDTVSMKNTT
+819 
-831 SSKISMKA
+831 
-839 VKQVQIFSLE
+839 E
-849 FTLGE
+849 

>member
-26 GNENNPSQPS
+26 GNQQQ
-36 NNPTTPSNNSQTP
+36 PSNNSQTA
-49 SVKNS
+49 SVKNP

-105 TGNGTVKITA
+105 TGNGSIKITA

-133 IYTIAEAKAASS
+133 IYTIAEAKAAKS
-145 DLNNLIK
+145 DMNNLIK

-166 ISDTT
+166 ISDST
-171 GGAYIYNWSF
+171 GGAYIYNWYF
-181 NSADTAITNKS
+181 NNADTAITNKS

-203 FIVHSNS
+203 FIVHST
-210 KDKNGNQN
+210 NGG
-218 ERGLQISNWNSEKR
+218 ERGLQISNFNLEKK

-258 GYKALTYDKVGNLYT
+258 GFKALTSDKVGNLYT

-280 GNPKEKGVNVKFK
+280 GKPSKGTGVNVKFK

-298 IVLRTDKY
+298 IVLRTDKL
-306 DPASPSDTL
+306 DPAAPSDTL
-315 VTGKK
+315 VAGKK

-342 SIVEADAKPLEVSY
+342 SIVEADSEPLEVSY
-356 TGNAYVGQK
+356 TGDAYVGEF
-365 VTLETTAS
+365 VNLVTTAS

-380 VTYTIEEGIDLASL
+380 VTYTIEEGSNLASL
-394 ENGVLTITGEGT
+394 ANGVLTITGEGT

-429 ALALSKLSELKSM
+429 VLALSKLSELKSM
-442 TSGKVKSRG
+442 DKGKKVKSRG
-451 YVMGYTGTPRI
+451 YVMGYTETPRSKSE
-462 DYGLYDKVFIAD
+462 LFFYDKVFIAD
-474 GEDYFILY
+474 GEDYYILY
-482 KVKPEQLTGINVGDL
+482 KVLPEQLTGINVGDL
-497 IEFTGDI
+497 IEFTGYIQNYEQPD
-504 SHFPNG
+504 
-510 SVTTYETRNNVIT
+510 VTTYETTSNVIT
-523 KLTEADP
+523 KLTEADS

-537 TELTSSSATFTFGQD
+537 TELTSSSAAFTFGQD
-552 NISKAYKINQGVV
+552 NISKAYKINHGVV
-565 ISNTEDSS
+565 ISNTKDSK
-573 GNMTVK
+573 GNMIVK
-579 FTLGSNEYDLFMD
+579 FTLGLNEYELFIN
-592 SRDYEITKDPFTKLT
+592 SSDYDITKDSYTKLKA
-607 VGTVF
+607 GAVF
-612 NANVFAAASNFFC
+612 NADVFAAATNFFC
-625 PSNIEIISQQE
+625 PSNIEITGEQE
-636 VLTMDK
+636 VLTLDK
-642 EKAEINI
+642 KEGEINI

-657 LNATYTGGSN
+657 LKATYAGGTN

-693 VGETIITA
+693 VGETTITA

-709 QAKITVVDENITKVK
+709 QAKITVVDKNITTVTIKSTDFGLSGKQESSVDKTIKGLNFKISGSNNQGICNFNAKGYVGIYKGNKIEISSNVGLINKVIFTCTASGK
-724 VSFNS
+724 AKYGPGNFTGTNY
-729 DIADLL
+729 IAGEEETGTWELAAGASSL
-735 TIDDSA
+735 
-741 KTATLT
+741 TLT
-747 TQGITFLIKQ
+747 ASEAQVQITQ
-757 EGSPTPL
+757 
-764 SQMKDYLSSSNSL
+764 
-777 RFYQGYSMEI
+777 MEI
-787 SVASGTIKA
+787 S
-796 IKPDS
+796 
-801 YAKKAF
+801 Y
-807 TAKNI
+807 I
-812 SSTDFTV
+812 SS
-819 TDIDTVSMKNTT
+819 
-831 SSKISMKA
+831 A
-839 VKQVQIFSLE
+839 E
-849 FTLGE
+849 

>member
-26 GNENNPSQPS
+26 GNESSQPS

-78 AIVEQASVVYSVDDA
+78 AIVEQASVVYTVDDA

-105 TGNGTVKITA
+105 TGNGSIKITA

-145 DLNNLIK
+145 DANNLIK
-152 MRGKVTASLGKSAY
+152 MRGKVTASLGTSAY
-166 ISDTT
+166 ISDST
-171 GGAYIYNWSF
+171 GGAYIYNWSY
-181 NSADTAITNKS
+181 NNADTAITNKS

-203 FIVHSNS
+203 FIVHST
-210 KDKNGNQN
+210 NGG
-218 ERGLQISNWNSEKR
+218 ERGLQISNYNSGS
-232 ERVSGTSAIVS
+232 RVSGTSAIVS

-249 MKPIELDEA
+249 MEPIELDEA

-280 GNPKEKGVNVKFK
+280 GTPSKGTGVNVKFK

-298 IVLRTDKY
+298 IVLRTDKF
-306 DPASPSDTL
+306 DPAAPSDTL
-315 VTGKK
+315 VAGKT

-342 SIVEADAKPLEVSY
+342 SIVEADSKPLEVSY
-356 TGNAYVGQK
+356 TGDAYVGEF
-365 VTLETTAS
+365 VNLVTTAS

-380 VTYTIEEGIDLASL
+380 VTYTIEEGSNLASL

-429 ALALSKLSELKSM
+429 VLTLSKLSELKSM
-442 TSGKVKSRG
+442 TEGKKVKSRG
-451 YVMGYTGTPRI
+451 YVMGYTGTPRS
-462 DYGLYDKVFIAD
+462 DTGLYDKVFVAD

-482 KVKPEQLTGINVGDL
+482 KVLPEQLTGIKVGDL
-497 IEFTGDI
+497 IEFTGYIKNFKQSD
-504 SHFPNG
+504 
-510 SVTTYETRNNVIT
+510 VTTYETVTNVIT
-523 KLTEADP
+523 KLTETDS
-530 SIVKPTA
+530 SIIKPTA
-537 TELTSSSATFTFGQD
+537 TELTSSSAAFAFGQA

-565 ISNTEDSS
+565 VSNTKDSK

-592 SRDYEITKDPFTKLT
+592 SRDYDITKDPFTKLKAGAT
-607 VGTVF
+607 F
-612 NANVFAAASNFFC
+612 NADVFAAASNFFC
-625 PSNIEIISQQE
+625 PSNIQITGEQE
-636 VLTMDK
+636 VLTLDK
-642 EKAEINI
+642 KEGTINI

-657 LNATYTGGSN
+657 LNATYVGGSN

-693 VGETIITA
+693 VGETTITA
-701 KKSETLSV
+701 KKSETLYA
-709 QAKITVVDENITKVK
+709 QAKIIVVDKNVTKVTISASDLTETVAGAVNQEVKGIKIEISNGLVNVANIRVYKGQTLKLTSNIGLMTK
-724 VSFNS
+724 VVFTC
-729 DIADLL
+729 IASGD
-735 TIDDSA
+735 A
-741 KTATLT
+741 KYGPGCFTGTNYTAGEEETGTWELAAGASSLTLT
-747 TQGITFLIKQ
+747 ASKNQVRITQ
-757 EGSPTPL
+757 
-764 SQMKDYLSSSNSL
+764 
-777 RFYQGYSMEI
+777 MEI
-787 SVASGTIKA
+787 SYIPSA
-796 IKPDS
+796 
-801 YAKKAF
+801 
-807 TAKNI
+807 
-812 SSTDFTV
+812 
-819 TDIDTVSMKNTT
+819 
-831 SSKISMKA
+831 
-839 VKQVQIFSLE
+839 E
-849 FTLGE
+849 

>member
-1 MKKMKK
+1 MKK

-26 GNENNPSQPS
+26 GNESSQPS

-78 AIVEQASVVYSVDDA
+78 AIADQKGVVYSVDDA

-105 TGNGTVKITA
+105 TGNGSIKITA

-145 DLNNLIK
+145 DANHLIK

-166 ISDTT
+166 ISDST

-181 NSADTAITNKS
+181 NNADTAITNKS

-203 FIVHSNS
+203 FIVHST
-210 KDKNGNQN
+210 NGG
-218 ERGLQISNWNSEKR
+218 ERGLQISNWNSEKK
-232 ERVSGTSAIVS
+232 ERVNGTSAIVS

-280 GNPKEKGVNVKFK
+280 GNPKVKGENVKFK

-315 VTGKK
+315 AAGKK

-342 SIVEADAKPLEVSY
+342 SIVEADSKPLEVSY
-356 TGNAYVGQK
+356 TGNAYIGEK
-365 VTLETTAS
+365 VTLVTTAS

-380 VTYTIEEGIDLASL
+380 VTYTIEEGSNLASL
-394 ENGVLTITGEGT
+394 ENGVLTITGEGA

-429 ALALSKLSELKSM
+429 VLALSKLSELKSM

-451 YVMGYTGTPRI
+451 YVMGYTGTPRSNT
-462 DYGLYDKVFIAD
+462 GYDKVFIAD

-482 KVKPEQLTGINVGDL
+482 KVQPEQLTGINVGDL

-504 SHFPNG
+504 QHYKQAD
-510 SVTTYETRNNVIT
+510 VTTYETKNNVIT
-523 KLTEADP
+523 KLTEADS

-537 TELTSSSATFTFGQD
+537 TELTSSSAAFAFGQA

-565 ISNTEDSS
+565 VSNTEDSS

-579 FTLGSNEYDLFMD
+579 FTLGSNEYELFMD
-592 SRDYEITKDPFTKLT
+592 SRDYDITKDPFTKLT
-607 VGTVF
+607 AGAVF

-625 PSNIEIISQQE
+625 PSNIEITSQQE

-642 EKAEINI
+642 KEGTINI
-649 HGNDKTLQ
+649 HGNNKTLQ
-657 LNATYTGGSN
+657 LNATYAGGSN

-693 VGETIITA
+693 VGETTITA

-709 QAKITVVDENITKVK
+709 QAKITVVDENITKVTISASDLTEMGTAGAVNQEVKGIKIEISNGIVNVANIRVYQGQTLKLTSNIGLMTK
-724 VSFNS
+724 VAFTCTASG
-729 DIADLL
+729 D
-735 TIDDSA
+735 A
-741 KTATLT
+741 KYGPGNFEGTNYTAGEKETGTWELAAGASSLTLT
-747 TQGITFLIKQ
+747 ASKKQVRITQ
-757 EGSPTPL
+757 
-764 SQMKDYLSSSNSL
+764 
-777 RFYQGYSMEI
+777 MEI
-787 SVASGTIKA
+787 SYIPS
-796 IKPDS
+796 
-801 YAKKAF
+801 AK
-807 TAKNI
+807 
-812 SSTDFTV
+812 
-819 TDIDTVSMKNTT
+819 
-831 SSKISMKA
+831 
-839 VKQVQIFSLE
+839 
-849 FTLGE
+849 

>member
-1 MKKMKK
+1 MKK

-105 TGNGTVKITA
+105 TGNGSVKITA

-133 IYTIAEAKAASS
+133 IYTIAEAKAATS
-145 DLNNLIK
+145 DANNLIK
-152 MRGKVTASLGKSAY
+152 MRGKVTASLGTSAY
-166 ISDTT
+166 ISDST
-171 GGAYIYNWSF
+171 GGAYIYNWKF
-181 NSADTAITNKS
+181 NNADTAITNKS

-203 FIVHSNS
+203 FIVHSNK
-210 KDKNGNQN
+210 KDKNGNQI
-218 ERGLQISNWNSEKR
+218 ERGLQISNYNSGN
-232 ERVSGTSAIVS
+232 RVSGTSAIVS

-280 GNPKEKGVNVKFK
+280 GKPSKGTGVDVKFK

-298 IVLRTDKY
+298 IVLRTDKF
-306 DPASPSDTL
+306 DPAAPSDTL
-315 VTGKK
+315 VAGKK

-327 SWFNGAQFAYASSGV
+327 SWFNGSQFAYASSGV

-356 TGNAYVGQK
+356 TGNAYVGK
-365 VTLETTAS
+365 EVTLVTTAS

-380 VTYTIEEGIDLASL
+380 VTYTIEEGSDLASL
-394 ENGVLTITGEGT
+394 ENDVLTITGEGT

-451 YVMGYTGTPRI
+451 YVMGHTGTPRS
-462 DYGLYDKVFIAD
+462 DYGLYDKVFVAD

-482 KVKPEQLTGINVGDL
+482 KVQPEQLTGINVGDL

-504 SHFPNG
+504 SHYANG
-510 SVTTYETRNNVIT
+510 SVTTYETKNNVIT
-523 KLTEADP
+523 KLTEADS

-537 TELTSSSATFTFGQD
+537 TELTSSSAAFAFGQT
-552 NISKAYKINQGVV
+552 NISKAFKINQGVV
-565 ISNTEDSS
+565 VSNTEDSS

-579 FTLGSNEYDLFMD
+579 FTLGSNEYELFMD
-592 SRDYEITKDPFTKLT
+592 SRDYDITKDPFTKLT
-607 VGTVF
+607 VGAVF
-612 NANVFAAASNFFC
+612 NADVFAAATNFFC
-625 PSNIEIISQQE
+625 PSNIKINGQQE
-636 VLTMDK
+636 VLTLDK
-642 EKAEINI
+642 KEGTINI

-657 LNATYTGGSN
+657 LNATYGGSN
-667 TDPIVWSSSAESVA
+667 TDPIVWSSSVESVA

-709 QAKITVVDENITKVK
+709 QAKITVVDENITTVTISASDLTETVAGAVNQEVKGIKIEISNGLVNVANIRVYKGQTLKLTSNIGLMTKVAFTCTA
-724 VSFNS
+724 SG
-729 DIADLL
+729 D
-735 TIDDSA
+735 A
-741 KTATLT
+741 KYGPGNFTGTNYTAGEEATGTWELAAGASSLTLT
-747 TQGITFLIKQ
+747 AEKNQVRITQ
-757 EGSPTPL
+757 
-764 SQMKDYLSSSNSL
+764 
-777 RFYQGYSMEI
+777 MEI
-787 SVASGTIKA
+787 SYIPSA
-796 IKPDS
+796 
-801 YAKKAF
+801 
-807 TAKNI
+807 
-812 SSTDFTV
+812 
-819 TDIDTVSMKNTT
+819 
-831 SSKISMKA
+831 
-839 VKQVQIFSLE
+839 E
-849 FTLGE
+849 

>member
-26 GNENNPSQPS
+26 GNKSSQPS
-36 NNPTTPSNNSQTP
+36 SNPTTPSNNSQTP

-93 SKATVSGNKITF
+93 FKATVSGNKITF
-105 TGNGTVKITA
+105 TGNGSIKITA

-145 DLNNLIK
+145 DASHLIK
-152 MRGKVTASLGKSAY
+152 MRGKVTASLGTSAY

-171 GGAYIYNWSF
+171 GGAYIYNWSY
-181 NSADTAITNKS
+181 NNADTAITNKA

-203 FIVHSNS
+203 FIVHST
-210 KDKNGNQN
+210 NGG
-218 ERGLQISNWNSEKR
+218 ERGLQISNYNSGS
-232 ERVSGTSAIVS
+232 RVSGTSAIVS

-315 VTGKK
+315 VAGKK

-342 SIVEADAKPLEVSY
+342 SIVEADSEPLEVSY
-356 TGNAYVGQK
+356 TGNAYVGDK
-365 VTLETTAS
+365 VTLVTTAS

-380 VTYTIEEGIDLASL
+380 VTYTIEEGSNLASL
-394 ENGVLTITGEGT
+394 ENGVLTITGEGA

-429 ALALSKLSELKSM
+429 ALTLSKLSELKSM
-442 TSGKVKSRG
+442 TTGKVKSRG
-451 YVMGYTGTPRI
+451 YVMGYTGTPRS
-462 DYGLYDKVFIAD
+462 DSGLYDKVFVAD

-482 KVKPEQLTGINVGDL
+482 KVQPEQLTGINVGDL

-504 SHFPNG
+504 QHYKQAD
-510 SVTTYETRNNVIT
+510 VTTYETKNNVIT
-523 KLTEADP
+523 KLTEADF

-537 TELTSSSATFTFGQD
+537 TELTSSSAAFAFGQA

-565 ISNTEDSS
+565 TSNTKDSK

-579 FTLGSNEYDLFMD
+579 FTLGSNEYELFMD
-592 SRDYEITKDPFTKLT
+592 SRDYDITKDPFTKLT
-607 VGTVF
+607 VGAVF
-612 NANVFAAASNFFC
+612 NADVFAAASNFFC
-625 PSNIEIISQQE
+625 PSNIEFTGEQE
-636 VLTMDK
+636 VLTLDK
-642 EKAEINI
+642 KEGEINI

-657 LNATYTGGSN
+657 LNATYTGTNAGAI
-667 TDPIVWSSSAESVA
+667 TWSSSVESVA

-701 KKSETLSV
+701 KKSETLYA

-729 DIADLL
+729 GIANLL
-735 TIDDSA
+735 TIDDST
-741 KTATLT
+741 KTATFT

-757 EGSPTPL
+757 GGSNTPL
-764 SQMKDYLSSSNSL
+764 SQMKNYLSRNSL
-777 RFYQGYSMEI
+777 RFYKDYSMEI

-801 YAKKAF
+801 YAEKAF
-807 TAKNI
+807 TAENI
-812 SSTDFTV
+812 SSKDFTV
-819 TDIDTVSMKNTT
+819 TDTDTVSMKNTT
-831 SSKISMKA
+831 SSKISMTA
-839 VKQVQIFSLE
+839 VNQVQIYSLE
-849 FTLGE
+849 FTLGD

>member
-26 GNENNPSQPS
+26 GNESSQPS
-36 NNPTTPSNNSQTP
+36 SNPTTPSNNSQTP

-105 TGNGTVKITA
+105 TGNGSIKITA

-145 DLNNLIK
+145 DASHLIK
-152 MRGKVTASLGKSAY
+152 MRGKVTASLGTSAY

-171 GGAYIYNWSF
+171 GGAYIYNWSY
-181 NSADTAITNKS
+181 NNADTAITNKA

-203 FIVHSNS
+203 FIVHST
-210 KDKNGNQN
+210 NGG
-218 ERGLQISNWNSEKR
+218 ERGLQISNYNSGS
-232 ERVSGTSAIVS
+232 RVSGTSAIVS

-315 VTGKK
+315 VAGKK

-342 SIVEADAKPLEVSY
+342 SIVEADSEPLEVSY
-356 TGNAYVGQK
+356 TGNAYVGDK
-365 VTLETTAS
+365 VTLVTTAS

-380 VTYTIEEGIDLASL
+380 VTYTIEEGSNLASL
-394 ENGVLTITGEGT
+394 ENGVLTITGEGA

-429 ALALSKLSELKSM
+429 ALTLSKLSELKSM
-442 TSGKVKSRG
+442 TTGKVKSRG
-451 YVMGYTGTPRI
+451 YVMGYTGTPRS
-462 DYGLYDKVFIAD
+462 DSGLYDKVFIAD

-482 KVKPEQLTGINVGDL
+482 KVQPEQLTGINVGDL

-504 SHFPNG
+504 QHYKQAD
-510 SVTTYETRNNVIT
+510 VTTYETKNNVIT
-523 KLTEADP
+523 KLTEADS

-537 TELTSSSATFTFGQD
+537 TELTSSSAAFAFGQA

-565 ISNTEDSS
+565 TSNTKDSKE
-573 GNMTVK
+573 NMTVK
-579 FTLGSNEYDLFMD
+579 FTLGSNEYELFMD
-592 SRDYEITKDPFTKLT
+592 SRDYDITKDPFTKLT
-607 VGTVF
+607 VGAVF
-612 NANVFAAASNFFC
+612 NADVFAAASNFFC
-625 PSNIEIISQQE
+625 PSNIEITGEQE
-636 VLTMDK
+636 VLTLDK
-642 EKAEINI
+642 KEGEINI

-657 LNATYTGGSN
+657 LNATYTGTN
-667 TDPIVWSSSAESVA
+667 ADPIVWSSSAESVA

-693 VGETIITA
+693 VGETTITA

-729 DIADLL
+729 GIANLL
-735 TIDDSA
+735 TIDDST
-741 KTATLT
+741 KTATFT

-757 EGSPTPL
+757 GGSNTPL
-764 SQMKDYLSSSNSL
+764 SQMKNYLSRNSL
-777 RFYQGYSMEI
+777 RFYKDYSMEI

-807 TAKNI
+807 TAENI
-812 SSTDFTV
+812 SSKDFTV
-819 TDIDTVSMKNTT
+819 TDTDTVSMKNTT
-831 SSKISMKA
+831 SSKISMTA
-839 VKQVQIFSLE
+839 VNQVQIYSLE
-849 FTLGE
+849 FTLGD

>member
-93 SKATVSGNKITF
+93 SKATVFGNKITF

-124 TVEVAEGEH
+124 TVKVAEGEH
-133 IYTIAEAKAASS
+133 IYTIAEAKAATS
-145 DLNNLIK
+145 DMNNLIK

-166 ISDTT
+166 ISDST

-181 NSADTAITNKS
+181 NNADTAITNKS

-203 FIVHSNS
+203 FIVHSN
-210 KDKNGNQN
+210 NGG
-218 ERGLQISNWNSEKR
+218 ERGLQISNWNSEKN
-232 ERVSGTSAIVS
+232 ERVNGTSAIVS

-356 TGNAYVGQK
+356 TGNAYVGK
-365 VTLETTAS
+365 EVTLVTTAN

-380 VTYTIEEGIDLASL
+380 VTYTIEEGSDLASL

-451 YVMGYTGTPRI
+451 YVMGHTGTPRS
-462 DYGLYDKVFIAD
+462 DYGLYDKVFVAD

-482 KVKPEQLTGINVGDL
+482 KVQPEQLTGIKVGDL

-504 SHFPNG
+504 SHYANG
-510 SVTTYETRNNVIT
+510 SVTTYETKNNVIT
-523 KLTEADP
+523 KLTEADS

-537 TELTSSSATFTFGQD
+537 TELTSTSAAFAFGQA

-565 ISNTEDSS
+565 VSNTEDSS

-592 SRDYEITKDPFTKLT
+592 SRDYDITKDPFTKLT
-607 VGTVF
+607 AGAVF
-612 NANVFAAASNFFC
+612 NANVFAAATNFFC
-625 PSNIEIISQQE
+625 PSNIEITSQQE

-642 EKAEINI
+642 EKGEINI

-681 TVDQNGLVTGVA
+681 TVDLNGLVTGVA

-701 KKSETLSV
+701 KKSETLKA
-709 QAKITVVDENITKVK
+709 QAKITVVDENITTVT
-724 VSFNS
+724 VSFTS
-729 DIADLL
+729 EIDDLFIA
-735 TIDDSA
+735 DDSA

-747 TQGITFLIKQ
+747 TQGITFLFKQ
-757 EGSPTPL
+757 GSSNIAP
-764 SQMKDYLSSSNSL
+764 SQMKRYLSSNSL

-796 IKPDS
+796 ISPDS
-801 YAKKAF
+801 NPSKPF
-807 TAKNI
+807 TKGSI
-812 SSTDFTV
+812 SSNDFTV
-819 TDIDTVSMKNTT
+819 TDIDTVSMINTT

-839 VKQVQIFSLE
+839 EKQVKINSLE
-849 FTLGE
+849 FTLGD

>member
-105 TGNGTVKITA
+105 TGNGSVKITA

-133 IYTIAEAKAASS
+133 IYTIAEAKAATSNA
-145 DLNNLIK
+145 NNLIK
-152 MRGKVTASLGKSAY
+152 MRGKVTASLGTSAY

-181 NSADTAITNKS
+181 NNADTAITNKA

-203 FIVHSNS
+203 FIVHST
-210 KDKNGNQN
+210 NGG
-218 ERGLQISNWNSEKR
+218 ERGLQISNYNSGS
-232 ERVSGTSAIVS
+232 RVSGTSAIVS

-315 VTGKK
+315 VAGKK

-342 SIVEADAKPLEVSY
+342 SIVEADSEPLEVSY
-356 TGNAYVGQK
+356 TGNAYVGDK
-365 VTLETTAS
+365 VTLVTTAS

-380 VTYTIEEGIDLASL
+380 VTYTIEEGSNLASL
-394 ENGVLTITGEGT
+394 ENGVLTITGEGA

-429 ALALSKLSELKSM
+429 ALTLSKLSELKSM
-442 TSGKVKSRG
+442 TTGKVKSRG
-451 YVMGYTGTPRI
+451 YVMGYTGTPRS
-462 DYGLYDKVFIAD
+462 DSGLYDKVFIAD

-482 KVKPEQLTGINVGDL
+482 KVQPEQLTGINVGDL

-504 SHFPNG
+504 QHYKQAD
-510 SVTTYETRNNVIT
+510 VTTYETKNNVIT
-523 KLTEADP
+523 KLTEADS

-537 TELTSSSATFTFGQD
+537 TELTSSSAAFAFGQA

-565 ISNTEDSS
+565 TSNTKDSK

-579 FTLGSNEYDLFMD
+579 FTLGSNEYELFMD
-592 SRDYEITKDPFTKLT
+592 SRDYDITKDPFTKLT
-607 VGTVF
+607 VGAVF
-612 NANVFAAASNFFC
+612 NADVFAAASNFFC
-625 PSNIEIISQQE
+625 PSNIEITGEQE
-636 VLTMDK
+636 VLTLDK
-642 EKAEINI
+642 KEGEINI

-657 LNATYTGGSN
+657 LNATYTGTNAGAI
-667 TDPIVWSSSAESVA
+667 TWSSSVESVA

-693 VGETIITA
+693 VGETTITA

-729 DIADLL
+729 GIANLL
-735 TIDDSA
+735 TIDDST
-741 KTATLT
+741 KTATFT

-757 EGSPTPL
+757 GGSNTPL
-764 SQMKDYLSSSNSL
+764 SQMKNYLSRNSL
-777 RFYQGYSMEI
+777 RFYKDYSMEI

-807 TAKNI
+807 TAENI
-812 SSTDFTV
+812 SSKDFTV
-819 TDIDTVSMKNTT
+819 TDTDTVSMKNTT
-831 SSKISMKA
+831 SSKISMTA
-839 VKQVQIFSLE
+839 VNQVQIYSLE
-849 FTLGE
+849 FTLGD

>member
-105 TGNGTVKITA
+105 TGNGSVKITA

-133 IYTIAEAKAASS
+133 IYTIAEAKAATSNA
-145 DLNNLIK
+145 NNLIK
-152 MRGKVTASLGKSAY
+152 MRGKVTASLGTSAY
-166 ISDTT
+166 ISDST

-181 NSADTAITNKS
+181 NNADTAITNKS

-203 FIVHSNS
+203 FIVHSTN
-210 KDKNGNQN
+210 KG
-218 ERGLQISNWNSEKR
+218 ERGLQISNYYSGS
-232 ERVSGTSAIVS
+232 RVSGTSAIVS

-280 GNPKEKGVNVKFK
+280 GKPSKGSGENVLFK
-293 LGNTD
+293 LGNTT
-298 IVLRTDKY
+298 ITLRTDKF
-306 DPASPSDTL
+306 DPAAPSDTL
-315 VTGKK
+315 VAGKK

-356 TGNAYVGQK
+356 TGNAYVGK
-365 VTLETTAS
+365 EVTLVTTAS

-380 VTYTIEEGIDLASL
+380 VTYTIEEGSDLASL
-394 ENGVLTITGEGT
+394 ENDVLTITGEGT

-451 YVMGYTGTPRI
+451 YVMGHTGTPRS
-462 DYGLYDKVFIAD
+462 DYGLYDKVFVAD

-482 KVKPEQLTGINVGDL
+482 KVQPEQLTGIKVGDL

-504 SHFPNG
+504 SHYANG
-510 SVTTYETRNNVIT
+510 SVTTYETKNNVIT
-523 KLTEADP
+523 KLTEADS

-537 TELTSSSATFTFGQD
+537 TELTSTSAAFAFGQA

-565 ISNTEDSS
+565 VSNTEDSS

-592 SRDYEITKDPFTKLT
+592 SRDYDITKDPFTKLT
-607 VGTVF
+607 AGAVF
-612 NANVFAAASNFFC
+612 NANVFAAATNFFC
-625 PSNIEIISQQE
+625 PSNIEITSQQE
-636 VLTMDK
+636 VFTMDK
-642 EKAEINI
+642 EKGEINI

-657 LNATYTGGSN
+657 LNATYHGSN
-667 TDPIVWSSSAESVA
+667 TDPIVWSSSVESVA

-701 KKSETLSV
+701 KKSETLYA
-709 QAKITVVDENITKVK
+709 QAKITVVDKNVTTVTIKPTDFGLTDVQKTSVDKTIKSLNFKISGSNTSGICTFKADCFGIYKGNKIEISSTLGLINKVIFTCKANGTAKYGPGNFTGANYTAGTENTGIWELAAGA
-724 VSFNS
+724 SS
-729 DIADLL
+729 L
-735 TIDDSA
+735 
-741 KTATLT
+741 TLT
-747 TQGITFLIKQ
+747 ASKQQVRITQ
-757 EGSPTPL
+757 
-764 SQMKDYLSSSNSL
+764 
-777 RFYQGYSMEI
+777 MEI
-787 SVASGTIKA
+787 SYIS
-796 IKPDS
+796 
-801 YAKKAF
+801 
-807 TAKNI
+807 TA
-812 SSTDFTV
+812 
-819 TDIDTVSMKNTT
+819 
-831 SSKISMKA
+831 
-839 VKQVQIFSLE
+839 E
-849 FTLGE
+849 

>member
-36 NNPTTPSNNSQTP
+36 TPSNNSQTP

-78 AIVEQASVVYSVDDA
+78 AIVDQASVVYSVDDA

-105 TGNGTVKITA
+105 TGNGSIKITA
-115 TYKGETIEK
+115 TYKGEKIEK

-133 IYTIAEAKAASS
+133 IYTIAEAKAATSNA
-145 DLNNLIK
+145 NNLIK
-152 MRGKVTASLGKSAY
+152 MRGKVTASLGTSAY
-166 ISDTT
+166 ISDST

-181 NSADTAITNKS
+181 NNADTAITNKS

-203 FIVHSNS
+203 FIVHSNK
-210 KDKNGNQN
+210 KDKNGNQI
-218 ERGLQISNWNSEKR
+218 ERGLQISNYNSGS
-232 ERVSGTSAIVS
+232 RVNGTSAIVS

-249 MKPIELDEA
+249 MEPIELDEA
-258 GYKALTYDKVGNLYT
+258 GFKALTYDKVGNLYT

-280 GNPKEKGVNVKFK
+280 GKPSKGTGVDVKFK

-298 IVLRTDKY
+298 ITLRTDKF
-306 DPASPSDTL
+306 DPAAPADTL

-342 SIVEADAKPLEVSY
+342 SIVEADSKPLEVSY
-356 TGNAYVGQK
+356 TGNAYVGEI
-365 VTLETTAS
+365 VNLETTAS

-380 VTYTIEEGIDLASL
+380 VTYTIEEGSNLASL

-429 ALALSKLSELKSM
+429 VLTLSKLSELKSM
-442 TSGKVKSRG
+442 TEGKKVKSRG
-451 YVMGYTGTPRI
+451 YVMGHTGTPRS
-462 DYGLYDKVFIAD
+462 DSGLYDKVFVAD

-482 KVKPEQLTGINVGDL
+482 KVLPEQLTGIKVGDL
-497 IEFTGDI
+497 IEFTGYIKNFKQSD
-504 SHFPNG
+504 
-510 SVTTYETRNNVIT
+510 VTTYGTVTNVIT
-523 KLTEADP
+523 KLTEADS
-530 SIVKPTA
+530 SIVKPTV
-537 TELTSSSATFTFGQD
+537 TELTSSSAAFAFGQA
-552 NISKAYKINQGVV
+552 NISKAYKINHGVV
-565 ISNTEDSS
+565 ISNTKNSK

-592 SRDYEITKDPFTKLT
+592 SRDYDITKDPFTELKA
-607 VGTVF
+607 GAVF
-612 NANVFAAASNFFC
+612 NADVFAAATNFFC
-625 PSNIEIISQQE
+625 PSNIEIIGEQE
-636 VLTMDK
+636 VLIMDK
-642 EKAEINI
+642 KEGTINI

-657 LNATYTGGSN
+657 LKATYTGSN
-667 TDPIVWSSSAESVA
+667 TGAITWSSSVESVA

-701 KKSETLSV
+701 KKSETLYA
-709 QAKITVVDENITKVK
+709 QAKITVVDKNVTTVTIKPTDFGLTDVQKTSVDKTIKGLNFKISGSNTSGICTFKADCFGIYKGNKIEISSTLGLINKVIFTCKANGTAKYGPGNFTGANYTAGTENTGIWELAAGASSLSLTASKAQVRIT
-724 VSFNS
+724 
-729 DIADLL
+729 
-735 TIDDSA
+735 
-741 KTATLT
+741 
-747 TQGITFLIKQ
+747 Q
-757 EGSPTPL
+757 
-764 SQMKDYLSSSNSL
+764 
-777 RFYQGYSMEI
+777 MEI
-787 SVASGTIKA
+787 SYIS
-796 IKPDS
+796 
-801 YAKKAF
+801 
-807 TAKNI
+807 TA
-812 SSTDFTV
+812 
-819 TDIDTVSMKNTT
+819 
-831 SSKISMKA
+831 
-839 VKQVQIFSLE
+839 E
-849 FTLGE
+849 